1 MKKQILSI
9 LLLCC
14 MVLTLLPTYA
24 AATETENTEQFN
36 LKPADEYYYFYIEE
50 WGSYVR
56 FNYAGTVDAYVLNSR
71 SRGKT
76 GAAEEASENTQ
87 NTGTWFGHTYTHSLF
102 IARNTYLKGTSWDAL
117 NGQGL
122 IFGKTYESNGVKYTM
137 RAPTVGSNYRELE
150 EGWKVTPANNE
161 WDAMLN
167 KGTNIRNADYYSSWG
182 QDTTEYDNSYRAVRG
197 GKTKENRGAQIWG
210 MYESDETKAAGLYY
224 RPVLEVMNAEELGK
238 DGLKVVTLD
247 MNWGN
252 LLPSSVQRPKIIVRG
267 GTATFKAPTA
277 TGIKR
282 PRGNTGSY
290 FKWLG
295 DDGALYEPG
304 AEVPATVT
312 ELKAQWNVPEQF
324 SLEPGETYYFDLSK
338 KGLYTANQIRTGKVY
353 KNLPD
358 KTLHYVPFT
367 YAGTVDAYVLNGNA
381 EDVAT
386 AAAEASATTDPNA
399 QYGYTFKHSLFIADY
414 ILKNKVSWKELNK
427 KGWIFGKNYKSGNIS
442 YTMRAP
448 TVGSNYRALEEGRKV
463 TPANNEWDAIADKSG
478 GYIKNWVDVCAWGQD
493 SAGENRRNKALRGLR
508 ELRRWGNRSQGNS
521 SVVYGYRPVLEVKNA
536 ADLGRE
542 TLKVVTLQLEEAN
555 VGDKNSIKI
564 IVRSGQTFT
573 APSCEGLTVAE
584 GYDRASFRWKDSDGN
599 LYAPGGSVP
608 ATVTELKAQWGVT
621 EQFSLEPGGTYYFD
635 LSAVGGSHYQAFTYA
650 GTVGAYRTVKDSEN
664 KEHSGNDPHTLF
676 VSESITRWGVSWHTL
691 NGEGLIFGKTYESN
705 GVGYA
710 MRAPTGGNGA
720 RGNNEWDRILDKNE
734 TYIKGSFGR
743 GNWCQEQDR
752 LLNTLRG
759 ADGNG
764 VRAFREGMGS
774 HIFYNY
780 RPVLEVMNA
789 KALGQDSLKAVTL
802 QLNGGT
808 VDGKTQIQIIVKNG
822 ETFTAPVLDGIGK
835 PGDYTEGY
843 FQWLGNDGQLY
854 APGDSVPATVDTL
867 MAQFAPAITTDTLP
881 GGKVDEAYRQT
892 LTANGTTPIIWSI
905 ENGGLPAG
913 LSLNKD
919 TGEISGTPT
928 ADGTAKFT
936 VKAENRVG
944 SDMKEL
950 SITIDKAEPP
960 SHAHSYSDWI
970 ADGETGHYRI
980 CTDEYCTSADKG
992 RAAEA
997 HLYDDDADTIC
1008 DVCGYERTVTPPTH
1022 EHSYG
1027 DWIKD
1032 GTSHWHECTD
1042 DGCPEKPES
1051 VKDKA
1056 AHVYTDDADSTC
1068 DVCGY
1073 ERTVTP
1079 PVHEHTYS
1087 DWIADGETGHY
1098 RVCTD
1103 EYCTSAD
1110 KGWVTEAHI
1119 YDDDADTICNAC
1131 GYERTVT
1138 PPVHEHTYSNWSKDD
1153 TNHWHECTDDGCPE
1167 KPESVKNKAAH
1178 VYTDDTD
1185 TTCDVCGYKRTIT
1198 PPVHE
1203 HTYGDWSK
1211 DDTNHW
1217 RECTDDGC
1225 PERDESITDKAAHVY
1240 TDDADMTCDVCG
1252 YERTITPPSHEHNYS
1267 NWSRDDTSHWHECT
1281 DADCPDRNESIK
1293 DKAAHIYTVYTDDA
1307 DTTATEFS
1315 DGSDV
1320 AAAYVC
1326 DVCGYERIVTPPS
1339 HEHSYDN
1346 WSKDGTSHWHECTDD
1361 GCPEKPESVKDK
1373 AAHTYTDDADTTCDV
1388 CGYERTVTPPV
1399 HEHTYSDW
1407 TADGETG
1414 HYRVCT
1420 DEYCTSADKGRVTE
1434 THLYDDDADMIC
1446 NACGYERTA
1455 TPPSHEHSYG
1465 DWSKDDTNHWH
1476 ECTDNSCPDRDESI
1490 KDKAAHVYSVY
1501 TDNAAA
1507 TCNVCGYEHTGTPTV
1522 HEHTYSDWTA
1532 DGETGHYRICTD
1544 EYCTSA
1550 DKGRVAEVHLY
1561 DDDADMICNACGYDR
1576 TVTPPSHEHNYSN
1589 WSRDDTSHWH
1599 ECTDADC
1606 PDRNES
1612 IKDKAAH
1619 IYTVYTDDADT
1630 TATEFSDGSDV
1641 AAAYVCDVCGY
1652 ERIVTPPSH
1661 EHSYDNWSKDGTS
1674 HWHECTDA
1682 DCPDKDESIKD
1693 KAAHVYTVYTDN
1705 AAATCNIC
1713 GYEHT
1718 GTPPVHEHSYS
1729 DWTADG
1735 ETGHYRVCTDENCT
1749 SADKGRV
1756 TEAHVYTDDADTTAA
1771 EFSDGSD
1778 VAVAHIY
1785 TDDADMICHVCGYK
1799 RTGTPP
1805 APTEFTITSDS
1816 NGGYNPPATP

>member
-427 KGWIFGKNYKSGNIS
+427 KGWIFGKKYKSGNIS

-448 TVGSNYRALEEGRKV
+448 TVGSNYRALEEERKV

-542 TLKVVTLQLEEAN
+542 ALKVVTLQLEEAN

-608 ATVTELKAQWGVT
+608 ATVTELKAQWDVT

-759 ADGNG
+759 ADGND

-774 HIFYNY
+774 HTFYNY
-780 RPVLEVMNA
+780 RPVLEVINA
-789 KALGQDSLKAVTL
+789 KALGKDSLKEVTL

-822 ETFTAPVLDGIGK
+822 EAFTAPVLDGIGK

-854 APGDSVPATVDTL
+854 APGNSVPATVDTL

-960 SHAHSYSDWI
+960 VHEHTYSDWI
-970 ADGETGHYRI
+970 ADGETGHYRV

-997 HLYDDDADTIC
+997 HRYDDDADTIC

-1073 ERTVTP
+1073 ERTITP

-1339 HEHSYDN
+1339 HEHSY
-1346 WSKDGTSHWHECTDD
+1346 
-1361 GCPEKPESVKDK
+1361 
-1373 AAHTYTDDADTTCDV
+1373 
-1388 CGYERTVTPPV
+1388 
-1399 HEHTYSDW
+1399 
-1407 TADGETG
+1407 
-1414 HYRVCT
+1414 
-1420 DEYCTSADKGRVTE
+1420 
-1434 THLYDDDADMIC
+1434 
-1446 NACGYERTA
+1446 
-1455 TPPSHEHSYG
+1455 G

-1561 DDDADMICNACGYDR
+1561 DDDADTICNACGYDR

-1630 TATEFSDGSDV
+1630 TAAEFSDGSDV

-1718 GTPPVHEHSYS
+1718 GTPPVHEHTYS
-1729 DWTADG
+1729 DWIADG

>member
-427 KGWIFGKNYKSGNIS
+427 KGWIFGKKYKSGNIS

-448 TVGSNYRALEEGRKV
+448 TVGSNYRALEEERKV

-542 TLKVVTLQLEEAN
+542 ALKVVTLQLEEAN

-608 ATVTELKAQWGVT
+608 ATVTELKAQWDVT

-759 ADGNG
+759 ADGND

-774 HIFYNY
+774 HTFYNY
-780 RPVLEVMNA
+780 RPVLEVINA
-789 KALGQDSLKAVTL
+789 KALGKDSLKEVTL

-822 ETFTAPVLDGIGK
+822 EAFTAPVLDGIGK

-854 APGDSVPATVDTL
+854 APGNSVPATVDTL

-960 SHAHSYSDWI
+960 VHEHTYSDWI
-970 ADGETGHYRI
+970 ADGETGHYRV

-997 HLYDDDADTIC
+997 HRYDDDADTIC

-1073 ERTVTP
+1073 ERTITP

-1339 HEHSYDN
+1339 HEHSY
-1346 WSKDGTSHWHECTDD
+1346 
-1361 GCPEKPESVKDK
+1361 
-1373 AAHTYTDDADTTCDV
+1373 
-1388 CGYERTVTPPV
+1388 
-1399 HEHTYSDW
+1399 
-1407 TADGETG
+1407 
-1414 HYRVCT
+1414 
-1420 DEYCTSADKGRVTE
+1420 
-1434 THLYDDDADMIC
+1434 
-1446 NACGYERTA
+1446 
-1455 TPPSHEHSYG
+1455 G

-1630 TATEFSDGSDV
+1630 TAAEFSDGSDV

-1718 GTPPVHEHSYS
+1718 GTPPVHEHTYS
-1729 DWTADG
+1729 DWIADG

>member
-1 MKKQILSI
+1 MKKRILSI

-24 AATETENTEQFN
+24 AATETEDTEQFN
-36 LKPADEYYYFYIEE
+36 LEPGNAYYYFYIEE
-50 WGSYVR
+50 WKSYVR

-76 GAAEEASENTQ
+76 KAAEEASENTR
-87 NTGTWFGHTYTHSLF
+87 NTGTWYGNTYKHSLF
-102 IARNTYLKGTSWDAL
+102 IARGTYLTGESWDAL

-122 IFGKTYESNGVKYTM
+122 IFGKTYEINGVKYTM
-137 RAPTVGSNYRELE
+137 RAPTVGSNYGELE

-161 WDAMLN
+161 WDAIRD
-167 KGTNIRNADYYSSWG
+167 KGIDILYAGNYASWG
-182 QDTTEYDNSYRAVRG
+182 QDTAKHDSSFRAARG
-197 GKTKENRGAQIWG
+197 GGTMENHGPQIWS
-210 MYESDETKAAGLYY
+210 MYESDETEEKNLRY

-238 DGLKVVTLD
+238 DGLKVVALD
-247 MNWGN
+247 MNGGN
-252 LLPSSVQRPKIIVRG
+252 LLPSSVQYPKIIVRG
-267 GTATFKAPTA
+267 GTATFTAPTA

-282 PRGNTGSY
+282 PWRNTGSY

-295 DDGALYEPG
+295 DDGVLYEPG

-312 ELKAQWNVPEQF
+312 ELTAQWNVQEQF
-324 SLEPGETYYFDLSK
+324 SLEPGERYYFDLSK
-338 KGLYTANQIRTGKVY
+338 KGLYTASEIRRGKVY
-353 KNLPD
+353 KDLPD
-358 KTLHYVPFT
+358 RTLHYVPFT
-367 YAGTVDAYVLNGNA
+367 YAGAVDAYVLNSNA
-381 EDVAT
+381 ANVA
-386 AAAEASATTDPNA
+386 ASAAEASATTDPNA
-399 QYGYTFKHSLFIADY
+399 QYGYTYKHSLFIADY
-414 ILKNKVSWKELNK
+414 ILKNEVSWKGLNMNK
-427 KGWIFGKNYKSGNIS
+427 RGWIFGKRYTSNGIL

-448 TVGSNYRALEEGRKV
+448 TMGSSYDEEDGV
-463 TPANNEWDAIADKSG
+463 MPENNEWDAIADKNS
-478 GYIKNWVDVCAWGQD
+478 GYIKNWANVYAWGQD
-493 SAGENRRNKALRGLR
+493 SDGKYRLNKAVRGLR
-508 ELRRWGNRSQGNS
+508 KLRGWWNRSQGTS
-521 SVVYGYRPVLEVKNA
+521 TRVYGYRPVLEVKNA
-536 ADLGRE
+536 DDLGPE
-542 TLKVVTLQLEEAN
+542 ALKVVTLQLEEAS
-555 VGDKNSIKI
+555 VGGKNSIKI
-564 IVRSGQTFT
+564 IVLNGQSFT

-599 LYAPGGSVP
+599 LYAPGDSVP
-608 ATVTELKAQWGVT
+608 ATVTELKAQWSVT

-635 LSAVGGSHYQAFTYA
+635 LSAAGGSHYQAFTYV

-664 KEHSGNDPHTLF
+664 NEHSGNDPHTLF
-676 VSESITRWGVSWHTL
+676 VSESITRWRVPWHAL
-691 NGEGLIFGKTYESN
+691 NGEGLIFGKAYESN

-710 MRAPTGGNGA
+710 MRAPTGGNGG

-734 TYIKGSFGR
+734 TYIKGGFGW
-743 GNWCQEQDR
+743 GNWCQDKR
-752 LLNTLRG
+752 DKSGLSYTLRG
-759 ADGNG
+759 DDGKG
-764 VRAFREGMGS
+764 VRAFDYAIGS
-774 HIFYNY
+774 HSFYNY

-789 KALGQDSLKAVTL
+789 KALGQDGLKAVTL

-808 VDGKTQIQIIVKNG
+808 VDGKMQIQIIVKG
-822 ETFTAPVLDGIGK
+822 GAAFTAPVLDGIGK
-835 PGDYTEGY
+835 PGDYAEGY

-867 MAQFAPAITTDTLP
+867 TAQFAPSITTDTLP
-881 GGKVDEAYRQT
+881 GGKVDEAYSQT
-892 LTANGTTPIIWSI
+892 LIANGTTPIIWSV

-936 VKAENRVG
+936 VKAENCAG

-960 SHAHSYSDWI
+960 SHEHSYGDWI
-970 ADGETGHYRI
+970 ADGETGHYRV

-997 HLYDDDADTIC
+997 HLYDDDADT
-1008 DVCGYERTVTPPTH
+1008 T
-1022 EHSYG
+1022 
-1027 DWIKD
+1027 
-1032 GTSHWHECTD
+1032 
-1042 DGCPEKPES
+1042 
-1051 VKDKA
+1051 
-1056 AHVYTDDADSTC
+1056 
-1068 DVCGY
+1068 
-1073 ERTVTP
+1073 
-1079 PVHEHTYS
+1079 
-1087 DWIADGETGHY
+1087 
-1098 RVCTD
+1098 
-1103 EYCTSAD
+1103 
-1110 KGWVTEAHI
+1110 
-1119 YDDDADTICNAC
+1119 CNAC
-1131 GYERTVT
+1131 GYDRT
-1138 PPVHEHTYSNWSKDD
+1138 
-1153 TNHWHECTDDGCPE
+1153 G
-1167 KPESVKNKAAH
+1167 
-1178 VYTDDTD
+1178 
-1185 TTCDVCGYKRTIT
+1185 
-1198 PPVHE
+1198 
-1203 HTYGDWSK
+1203 
-1211 DDTNHW
+1211 
-1217 RECTDDGC
+1217 
-1225 PERDESITDKAAHVY
+1225 
-1240 TDDADMTCDVCG
+1240 
-1252 YERTITPPSHEHNYS
+1252 TPPSHEHNYG
-1267 NWSRDDTSHWHECT
+1267 NWNRDDTSHWHECE

-1293 DKAAHIYTVYTDDA
+1293 DKAAHIYTVYTVYTDDA
-1307 DTTATEFS
+1307 DTTAAEFS

-1619 IYTVYTDDADT
+1619 IYTVYTVYTDDADT
-1630 TATEFSDGSDV
+1630 TAAEFSDGSDV

-1735 ETGHYRVCTDENCT
+1735 ETGHYRICTDENCT

>member
-1 MKKQILSI
+1 MKKRILSI

-24 AATETENTEQFN
+24 AATETEDKEQFN
-36 LKPADEYYYFYIEE
+36 LEPGKGYYYFYIEE
-50 WGSYVR
+50 WKSYVR
-56 FNYAGTVDAYVLNSR
+56 FNYAGTVDTYVLNSR
-71 SRGKT
+71 SKGDTR
-76 GAAEEASENTQ
+76 AAEEASENTQ

-102 IARNTYLKGTSWDAL
+102 IARGTYLTGESWDAL

-122 IFGKTYESNGVKYTM
+122 IFGKTYEINGVKYTM
-137 RAPTVGSNYRELE
+137 RAPTVGSNYGELE

-161 WDAMLN
+161 WDAILN
-167 KGTNIRNADYYSSWG
+167 KGVAIQYASNYSSWG
-182 QDTTEYDNSYRAVRG
+182 QDTTEHDSGYRAARG
-197 GKTKENRGAQIWG
+197 GRTKTKENHGAQIWG
-210 MYESDETKAAGLYY
+210 MYESGETEAAELRY

-238 DGLKVVTLD
+238 DGLKVVALD
-247 MNWGN
+247 MNGGN
-252 LLPSSVQRPKIIVRG
+252 LLPSSVQYPKIIVRG
-267 GTATFKAPTA
+267 GTATFTAPTA

-282 PRGNTGSY
+282 PWRNTGSY

-295 DDGALYEPG
+295 DDGVLYEPG

-312 ELKAQWNVPEQF
+312 ELTAQWNVPEQF

-338 KGLYTANQIRTGKVY
+338 KGLYTASEIRRGKVY
-353 KNLPD
+353 KDLPD

-367 YAGTVDAYVLNGNA
+367 YAGTVDAYVLNSNA
-381 EDVAT
+381 ANVAV
-386 AAAEASATTDPNA
+386 AAAEASATTDSNA

-414 ILKNKVSWKELNK
+414 ILKNNVSWKELNK
-427 KGWIFGKNYKSGNIS
+427 RGWIFGKNYKSGNIS
-442 YTMRAP
+442 YTLRAP
-448 TVGSNYRALEEGRKV
+448 TVGSGRSAENVV
-463 TPANNEWDAIADKSG
+463 TPANNEWDAIADKDS
-478 GYIKNWVDVCAWGQD
+478 GYIENWVDVFAWGQD
-493 SAGENRRNKALRGLR
+493 SAGKKRLDKAVRGLR
-508 ELRRWGNRSQGNS
+508 KLRGWWNRSQGTRTR
-521 SVVYGYRPVLEVKNA
+521 VYGYRPVLEVKNA
-536 ADLGRE
+536 ADLGLE
-542 TLKVVTLQLEEAN
+542 ALKVVTLQLEEAN
-555 VGDKNSIKI
+555 VGGKNSIKI

-599 LYAPGGSVP
+599 LYAPGDSVP
-608 ATVTELKAQWGVT
+608 ATVTELKAQWSVT

-635 LSAVGGSHYQAFTYA
+635 LSAAGGSHYQAFTYV

-664 KEHSGNDPHTLF
+664 NEHSGNDPHTLF
-676 VSESITRWGVSWHTL
+676 VSESITKGRVSWHTL
-691 NGEGLIFGKTYESN
+691 NGEGLIFGKAYASS
-705 GVGYA
+705 GVEYA
-710 MRAPTGGNGA
+710 MRAPAGGNGGG
-720 RGNNEWDRILDKNE
+720 GNNEWDRILDKDE
-734 TYIKGSFGR
+734 SYIKGSFGW
-743 GNWCQEQDR
+743 GNWCQDR
-752 LLNTLRG
+752 LDVFGHSYTLRG
-759 ADGNG
+759 YDGKG
-764 VRAFREGMGS
+764 VRAFDDGMGS
-774 HIFYNY
+774 HSFYNY

-789 KALGQDSLKAVTL
+789 KALGQDGLKAVTL

-808 VDGKTQIQIIVKNG
+808 VDGKMQIQIIVKG
-822 ETFTAPVLDGIGK
+822 GAAFTAPVLDGIGK
-835 PGDYTEGY
+835 PGDYAEGY

-867 MAQFAPAITTDTLP
+867 TAQFAPSITTDTLP
-881 GGKVDEAYRQT
+881 GGKVDEAYSQT
-892 LTANGTTPIIWSI
+892 LIANGTTPIIWSV

-936 VKAENRVG
+936 VKAENCAG

-960 SHAHSYSDWI
+960 SHEHSYGDWI
-970 ADGETGHYRI
+970 ADGETGHYRV

-1022 EHSYG
+1022 EHSY
-1027 DWIKD
+1027 DNWSKD

-1110 KGWVTEAHI
+1110 KGRVAEAHL
-1119 YDDDADTICNAC
+1119 YDDDADMICNAC
-1131 GYERTVT
+1131 GYDRTV
-1138 PPVHEHTYSNWSKDD
+1138 
-1153 TNHWHECTDDGCPE
+1153 
-1167 KPESVKNKAAH
+1167 
-1178 VYTDDTD
+1178 
-1185 TTCDVCGYKRTIT
+1185 
-1198 PPVHE
+1198 
-1203 HTYGDWSK
+1203 
-1211 DDTNHW
+1211 
-1217 RECTDDGC
+1217 
-1225 PERDESITDKAAHVY
+1225 
-1240 TDDADMTCDVCG
+1240 
-1252 YERTITPPSHEHNYS
+1252 TPPSHEHNYG

-1293 DKAAHIYTVYTDDA
+1293 DKAAHIYTVYT
-1307 DTTATEFS
+1307 
-1315 DGSDV
+1315 
-1320 AAAYVC
+1320 
-1326 DVCGYERIVTPPS
+1326 
-1339 HEHSYDN
+1339 
-1346 WSKDGTSHWHECTDD
+1346 
-1361 GCPEKPESVKDK
+1361 
-1373 AAHTYTDDADTTCDV
+1373 
-1388 CGYERTVTPPV
+1388 
-1399 HEHTYSDW
+1399 
-1407 TADGETG
+1407 
-1414 HYRVCT
+1414 
-1420 DEYCTSADKGRVTE
+1420 
-1434 THLYDDDADMIC
+1434 
-1446 NACGYERTA
+1446 
-1455 TPPSHEHSYG
+1455 
-1465 DWSKDDTNHWH
+1465 
-1476 ECTDNSCPDRDESI
+1476 
-1490 KDKAAHVYSVY
+1490 
-1501 TDNAAA
+1501 
-1507 TCNVCGYEHTGTPTV
+1507 
-1522 HEHTYSDWTA
+1522 
-1532 DGETGHYRICTD
+1532 
-1544 EYCTSA
+1544 
-1550 DKGRVAEVHLY
+1550 
-1561 DDDADMICNACGYDR
+1561 
-1576 TVTPPSHEHNYSN
+1576 
-1589 WSRDDTSHWH
+1589 
-1599 ECTDADC
+1599 
-1606 PDRNES
+1606 
-1612 IKDKAAH
+1612 
-1619 IYTVYTDDADT
+1619 VYTDDADT
-1630 TATEFSDGSDV
+1630 TAAEFSDGSDA

>member
-1 MKKQILSI
+1 
-9 LLLCC
+9 
-14 MVLTLLPTYA
+14 
-24 AATETENTEQFN
+24 
-36 LKPADEYYYFYIEE
+36 
-50 WGSYVR
+50 
-56 FNYAGTVDAYVLNSR
+56 
-71 SRGKT
+71 
-76 GAAEEASENTQ
+76 
-87 NTGTWFGHTYTHSLF
+87 
-102 IARNTYLKGTSWDAL
+102 
-117 NGQGL
+117 
-122 IFGKTYESNGVKYTM
+122 M

-493 SAGENRRNKALRGLR
+493 SAGENRRDKAVRGLR
-508 ELRRWGNRSQGNS
+508 KLRGWWNRSQGTRTR
-521 SVVYGYRPVLEVKNA
+521 VYGYRPVLEVKNA
-536 ADLGRE
+536 ADLGLE
-542 TLKVVTLQLEEAN
+542 ALKVVTLQLEEAN
-555 VGDKNSIKI
+555 VGGKNSIKI

-599 LYAPGGSVP
+599 LYAPGDSVP
-608 ATVTELKAQWGVT
+608 ATVTELKAQWSVT

-635 LSAVGGSHYQAFTYA
+635 LSAAGGSHYQAFTYV

-664 KEHSGNDPHTLF
+664 NEHSGNDPHTLF
-676 VSESITRWGVSWHTL
+676 VSESITKGRVSWHTL
-691 NGEGLIFGKTYESN
+691 NGEGLIFGKAYASS
-705 GVGYA
+705 GVEYA
-710 MRAPTGGNGA
+710 MRAPAGGNGGG
-720 RGNNEWDRILDKNE
+720 GNNEWDRILDKDE
-734 TYIKGSFGR
+734 SYIKGSFGW
-743 GNWCQEQDR
+743 GNWCQDR
-752 LLNTLRG
+752 LDVFGHSYTLRG
-759 ADGNG
+759 YDGKG
-764 VRAFREGMGS
+764 ARTFDDGMGS
-774 HIFYNY
+774 HSFYNY

-822 ETFTAPVLDGIGK
+822 EAFTAPVLDGIGK
-835 PGDYTEGY
+835 PEDYTEGY

-854 APGDSVPATVDTL
+854 APGNSVPATVDTL
-867 MAQFAPAITTDTLP
+867 TAQFAPAITTSTLP
-881 GGKVDEAYRQT
+881 GGKVDVAYRQT

-944 SDMKEL
+944 SDTKEL

-960 SHAHSYSDWI
+960 
-970 ADGETGHYRI
+970 
-980 CTDEYCTSADKG
+980 
-992 RAAEA
+992 
-997 HLYDDDADTIC
+997 
-1008 DVCGYERTVTPPTH
+1008 
-1022 EHSYG
+1022 
-1027 DWIKD
+1027 
-1032 GTSHWHECTD
+1032 
-1042 DGCPEKPES
+1042 
-1051 VKDKA
+1051 
-1056 AHVYTDDADSTC
+1056 
-1068 DVCGY
+1068 
-1073 ERTVTP
+1073 
-1079 PVHEHTYS
+1079 VHEHTYS
-1087 DWIADGETGHY
+1087 GWIADGETGHY

-1110 KGWVTEAHI
+1110 KG
-1119 YDDDADTICNAC
+1119 
-1131 GYERTVT
+1131 
-1138 PPVHEHTYSNWSKDD
+1138 
-1153 TNHWHECTDDGCPE
+1153 
-1167 KPESVKNKAAH
+1167 
-1178 VYTDDTD
+1178 
-1185 TTCDVCGYKRTIT
+1185 
-1198 PPVHE
+1198 
-1203 HTYGDWSK
+1203 
-1211 DDTNHW
+1211 
-1217 RECTDDGC
+1217 
-1225 PERDESITDKAAHVY
+1225 
-1240 TDDADMTCDVCG
+1240 
-1252 YERTITPPSHEHNYS
+1252 
-1267 NWSRDDTSHWHECT
+1267 
-1281 DADCPDRNESIK
+1281 
-1293 DKAAHIYTVYTDDA
+1293 
-1307 DTTATEFS
+1307 
-1315 DGSDV
+1315 
-1320 AAAYVC
+1320 
-1326 DVCGYERIVTPPS
+1326 
-1339 HEHSYDN
+1339 
-1346 WSKDGTSHWHECTDD
+1346 
-1361 GCPEKPESVKDK
+1361 
-1373 AAHTYTDDADTTCDV
+1373 
-1388 CGYERTVTPPV
+1388 
-1399 HEHTYSDW
+1399 
-1407 TADGETG
+1407 
-1414 HYRVCT
+1414 
-1420 DEYCTSADKGRVTE
+1420 
-1434 THLYDDDADMIC
+1434 
-1446 NACGYERTA
+1446 
-1455 TPPSHEHSYG
+1455 
-1465 DWSKDDTNHWH
+1465 
-1476 ECTDNSCPDRDESI
+1476 
-1490 KDKAAHVYSVY
+1490 
-1501 TDNAAA
+1501 
-1507 TCNVCGYEHTGTPTV
+1507 
-1522 HEHTYSDWTA
+1522 
-1532 DGETGHYRICTD
+1532 
-1544 EYCTSA
+1544 
-1550 DKGRVAEVHLY
+1550 RVAEAHLY

-1630 TATEFSDGSDV
+1630 TAAEFSDGSDV

-1718 GTPPVHEHSYS
+1718 GTPPVHEHTYS

>member
-542 TLKVVTLQLEEAN
+542 ALKVVTLQLEEAN

-944 SDMKEL
+944 SDTKEL

-960 SHAHSYSDWI
+960 VHEHTYSDWI
-970 ADGETGHYRI
+970 ADGETGHYRV

-1008 DVCGYERTVTPPTH
+1008 DVCGYERTVTPPVHEHTYSNWTADGETGHYRICTDEYCTSADKGRVAEAHLYDDDADMICNACGYDRTVTPPSHEHNYGNWSRDDTSHWHECTDADCPERNESIKDKAAHIYTVYTDDADTTAAEFSDGSDVAAAYVCDVCGYERIVTPPSH
-1022 EHSYG
+1022 EHSYD
-1027 DWIKD
+1027 DWSKD

-1079 PVHEHTYS
+1079 PVHEHTY
-1087 DWIADGETGHY
+1087 
-1098 RVCTD
+1098 
-1103 EYCTSAD
+1103 
-1110 KGWVTEAHI
+1110 
-1119 YDDDADTICNAC
+1119 N
-1131 GYERTVT
+1131 
-1138 PPVHEHTYSNWSKDD
+1138 
-1153 TNHWHECTDDGCPE
+1153 
-1167 KPESVKNKAAH
+1167 
-1178 VYTDDTD
+1178 
-1185 TTCDVCGYKRTIT
+1185 
-1198 PPVHE
+1198 
-1203 HTYGDWSK
+1203 
-1211 DDTNHW
+1211 
-1217 RECTDDGC
+1217 
-1225 PERDESITDKAAHVY
+1225 
-1240 TDDADMTCDVCG
+1240 
-1252 YERTITPPSHEHNYS
+1252 
-1267 NWSRDDTSHWHECT
+1267 
-1281 DADCPDRNESIK
+1281 
-1293 DKAAHIYTVYTDDA
+1293 
-1307 DTTATEFS
+1307 
-1315 DGSDV
+1315 
-1320 AAAYVC
+1320 
-1326 DVCGYERIVTPPS
+1326 
-1339 HEHSYDN
+1339 
-1346 WSKDGTSHWHECTDD
+1346 
-1361 GCPEKPESVKDK
+1361 
-1373 AAHTYTDDADTTCDV
+1373 
-1388 CGYERTVTPPV
+1388 
-1399 HEHTYSDW
+1399 DW

-1420 DEYCTSADKGRVTE
+1420 DEYCTSADKGRAAE
-1434 THLYDDDADMIC
+1434 AHLYDDDADMIC

-1507 TCNVCGYEHTGTPTV
+1507 TCNVCGYEHTGTPPV
-1522 HEHTYSDWTA
+1522 HEHTYSDWIA
-1532 DGETGHYRICTD
+1532 DGETGHYRVCTG
-1544 EYCTSA
+1544 ENCTSV
-1550 DKGRVAEVHLY
+1550 DKGRVAEAHLY

-1576 TVTPPSHEHNYSN
+1576 TVTPPSHEHNYGN

-1606 PDRNES
+1606 PERNES

-1630 TATEFSDGSDV
+1630 TAAEFSDGSDV

-1718 GTPPVHEHSYS
+1718 GTPPVHEHTYS

-1785 TDDADMICHVCGYK
+1785 TDDADMSCHVCGYK

>member
-1 MKKQILSI
+1 MKKRILSI

-24 AATETENTEQFN
+24 AATETEDKEQFN
-36 LKPADEYYYFYIEE
+36 LEPGKGYYYFYIEE
-50 WGSYVR
+50 WKSYVR
-56 FNYAGTVDAYVLNSR
+56 FNYAGTVDTYVLNSR
-71 SRGKT
+71 SKGDTR
-76 GAAEEASENTQ
+76 AAEEASENTQ

-102 IARNTYLKGTSWDAL
+102 IARGTYLTGESWDAL

-122 IFGKTYESNGVKYTM
+122 IFGKTYEINGVKYTM
-137 RAPTVGSNYRELE
+137 RAPTVGSNYGELE

-161 WDAMLN
+161 WDAILN
-167 KGTNIRNADYYSSWG
+167 KGVAIQYASNYSSWG
-182 QDTTEYDNSYRAVRG
+182 QDTTEHDSGYRAARG
-197 GKTKENRGAQIWG
+197 GRTKTKENHGAQIWG
-210 MYESDETKAAGLYY
+210 MYESGETEAAELRY

-238 DGLKVVTLD
+238 DGLKVVALD
-247 MNWGN
+247 MNGGN
-252 LLPSSVQRPKIIVRG
+252 LLPSSVQYPKIIVRG
-267 GTATFKAPTA
+267 GTATFTAPTA

-282 PRGNTGSY
+282 PWRNTGSY

-295 DDGALYEPG
+295 DDGVLYEPG

-312 ELKAQWNVPEQF
+312 ELTAQWNVPEQF

-338 KGLYTANQIRTGKVY
+338 KGLYTASEIRRGKVY
-353 KNLPD
+353 KDLPD

-367 YAGTVDAYVLNGNA
+367 YAGTVDAYVLNSNA
-381 EDVAT
+381 ANVAV
-386 AAAEASATTDPNA
+386 AAAEASATTDSNA

-414 ILKNKVSWKELNK
+414 ILKNNVSWKELNK
-427 KGWIFGKNYKSGNIS
+427 RGWIFGKNYKSGNIS
-442 YTMRAP
+442 YTLRAP
-448 TVGSNYRALEEGRKV
+448 TVGSGRSAENVV
-463 TPANNEWDAIADKSG
+463 TPANNEWDAIADKDS
-478 GYIKNWVDVCAWGQD
+478 GYIENWVDVFAWGQD
-493 SAGENRRNKALRGLR
+493 SAGKKRLDKAVRGLR
-508 ELRRWGNRSQGNS
+508 KLRGWWNRSQGTRTR
-521 SVVYGYRPVLEVKNA
+521 VYGYRPVLEVKNA
-536 ADLGRE
+536 ADLGLE
-542 TLKVVTLQLEEAN
+542 ALKVVTLQLEEAN
-555 VGDKNSIKI
+555 VGGKNSIKI

-599 LYAPGGSVP
+599 LYAPGDSVP
-608 ATVTELKAQWGVT
+608 ATVTELKAQWSVT

-635 LSAVGGSHYQAFTYA
+635 LSAAGGSHYQAFTYV

-664 KEHSGNDPHTLF
+664 NEHSGNDPHTLF
-676 VSESITRWGVSWHTL
+676 VSESITKGRVSWHTL
-691 NGEGLIFGKTYESN
+691 NGEGLIFGKAYASS
-705 GVGYA
+705 GVEYA
-710 MRAPTGGNGA
+710 MRAPAGGNGGG
-720 RGNNEWDRILDKNE
+720 GNNEWDRILDKDE
-734 TYIKGSFGR
+734 SYIKGSFGW
-743 GNWCQEQDR
+743 GNWCQDR
-752 LLNTLRG
+752 LDVFGHSYTLRG
-759 ADGNG
+759 YDGKG
-764 VRAFREGMGS
+764 VRAFDDGMGS
-774 HIFYNY
+774 HSFYNY

-789 KALGQDSLKAVTL
+789 KALGQDGLKAVTL

-808 VDGKTQIQIIVKNG
+808 VDGKMQIQIIVKG
-822 ETFTAPVLDGIGK
+822 GAAFTAPVLDGIGK
-835 PGDYTEGY
+835 PGDYAEGY

-867 MAQFAPAITTDTLP
+867 TAQFAPSITTDTLP
-881 GGKVDEAYRQT
+881 GGKVDEAYSQT
-892 LTANGTTPIIWSI
+892 LIANGTTPIIWSV

-936 VKAENRVG
+936 VKAENCAG

-960 SHAHSYSDWI
+960 SHEHSYGDWI
-970 ADGETGHYRI
+970 ADGETGHYRV

-1022 EHSYG
+1022 EHSY
-1027 DWIKD
+1027 DNWSKD

-1110 KGWVTEAHI
+1110 KG
-1119 YDDDADTICNAC
+1119 
-1131 GYERTVT
+1131 
-1138 PPVHEHTYSNWSKDD
+1138 
-1153 TNHWHECTDDGCPE
+1153 
-1167 KPESVKNKAAH
+1167 
-1178 VYTDDTD
+1178 
-1185 TTCDVCGYKRTIT
+1185 
-1198 PPVHE
+1198 
-1203 HTYGDWSK
+1203 
-1211 DDTNHW
+1211 
-1217 RECTDDGC
+1217 
-1225 PERDESITDKAAHVY
+1225 
-1240 TDDADMTCDVCG
+1240 
-1252 YERTITPPSHEHNYS
+1252 
-1267 NWSRDDTSHWHECT
+1267 
-1281 DADCPDRNESIK
+1281 
-1293 DKAAHIYTVYTDDA
+1293 
-1307 DTTATEFS
+1307 
-1315 DGSDV
+1315 
-1320 AAAYVC
+1320 
-1326 DVCGYERIVTPPS
+1326 
-1339 HEHSYDN
+1339 
-1346 WSKDGTSHWHECTDD
+1346 
-1361 GCPEKPESVKDK
+1361 
-1373 AAHTYTDDADTTCDV
+1373 
-1388 CGYERTVTPPV
+1388 
-1399 HEHTYSDW
+1399 
-1407 TADGETG
+1407 
-1414 HYRVCT
+1414 
-1420 DEYCTSADKGRVTE
+1420 
-1434 THLYDDDADMIC
+1434 
-1446 NACGYERTA
+1446 
-1455 TPPSHEHSYG
+1455 
-1465 DWSKDDTNHWH
+1465 
-1476 ECTDNSCPDRDESI
+1476 
-1490 KDKAAHVYSVY
+1490 
-1501 TDNAAA
+1501 
-1507 TCNVCGYEHTGTPTV
+1507 
-1522 HEHTYSDWTA
+1522 
-1532 DGETGHYRICTD
+1532 
-1544 EYCTSA
+1544 
-1550 DKGRVAEVHLY
+1550 RVAEAHLY

-1756 TEAHVYTDDADTTAA
+1756 TEAHVYTDDAD
-1771 EFSDGSD
+1771 
-1778 VAVAHIY
+1778 
-1785 TDDADMICHVCGYK
+1785 MICHVCGYK

>member
-1 MKKQILSI
+1 MKKRIKKRILSI

-14 MVLTLLPTYA
+14 MVLTLLPMYA

-478 GYIKNWVDVCAWGQD
+478 GYIKNWVNVCAWGQD

-542 TLKVVTLQLEEAN
+542 ALKVVTLQLEEAN

-944 SDMKEL
+944 SDTKEL
-950 SITIDKAEPP
+950 SITIDKAE
-960 SHAHSYSDWI
+960 
-970 ADGETGHYRI
+970 
-980 CTDEYCTSADKG
+980 
-992 RAAEA
+992 
-997 HLYDDDADTIC
+997 
-1008 DVCGYERTVTPPTH
+1008 
-1022 EHSYG
+1022 
-1027 DWIKD
+1027 
-1032 GTSHWHECTD
+1032 
-1042 DGCPEKPES
+1042 
-1051 VKDKA
+1051 
-1056 AHVYTDDADSTC
+1056 
-1068 DVCGY
+1068 
-1073 ERTVTP
+1073 P

-1110 KGWVTEAHI
+1110 KGRVAEAHL
-1119 YDDDADTICNAC
+1119 YDDDADTICDVC
-1131 GYERTVT
+1131 GYEHTVT
-1138 PPVHEHTYSNWSKDD
+1138 PPVHEHTYSDWIADGE
-1153 TNHWHECTDDGCPE
+1153 TGHYRVCTGENCT
-1167 KPESVKNKAAH
+1167 SVDKGRVAEAH
-1178 VYTDDTD
+1178 LYD
-1185 TTCDVCGYKRTIT
+1185 
-1198 PPVHE
+1198 
-1203 HTYGDWSK
+1203 
-1211 DDTNHW
+1211 
-1217 RECTDDGC
+1217 
-1225 PERDESITDKAAHVY
+1225 
-1240 TDDADMTCDVCG
+1240 DDADMICNACG
-1252 YERTITPPSHEHNYS
+1252 YDRTVTPPSHEHNYG

-1307 DTTATEFS
+1307 DTTA
-1315 DGSDV
+1315 
-1320 AAAYVC
+1320 A
-1326 DVCGYERIVTPPS
+1326 
-1339 HEHSYDN
+1339 
-1346 WSKDGTSHWHECTDD
+1346 
-1361 GCPEKPESVKDK
+1361 
-1373 AAHTYTDDADTTCDV
+1373 
-1388 CGYERTVTPPV
+1388 
-1399 HEHTYSDW
+1399 
-1407 TADGETG
+1407 
-1414 HYRVCT
+1414 
-1420 DEYCTSADKGRVTE
+1420 
-1434 THLYDDDADMIC
+1434 
-1446 NACGYERTA
+1446 
-1455 TPPSHEHSYG
+1455 
-1465 DWSKDDTNHWH
+1465 
-1476 ECTDNSCPDRDESI
+1476 
-1490 KDKAAHVYSVY
+1490 
-1501 TDNAAA
+1501 
-1507 TCNVCGYEHTGTPTV
+1507 
-1522 HEHTYSDWTA
+1522 
-1532 DGETGHYRICTD
+1532 
-1544 EYCTSA
+1544 
-1550 DKGRVAEVHLY
+1550 
-1561 DDDADMICNACGYDR
+1561 
-1576 TVTPPSHEHNYSN
+1576 
-1589 WSRDDTSHWH
+1589 
-1599 ECTDADC
+1599 
-1606 PDRNES
+1606 
-1612 IKDKAAH
+1612 
-1619 IYTVYTDDADT
+1619 
-1630 TATEFSDGSDV
+1630 EFSDGSDV

-1693 KAAHVYTVYTDN
+1693 KAAHVYSVYTDN

-1718 GTPPVHEHSYS
+1718 GTPPVHEHTYS

-1778 VAVAHIY
+1778 IAVAHIY
-1785 TDDADMICHVCGYK
+1785 TDDADMSCHVCGYK

>member
-1 MKKQILSI
+1 MKKRILSI

-24 AATETENTEQFN
+24 AATETEDKEQFN
-36 LKPADEYYYFYIEE
+36 LEPGKGYYYFYIEE
-50 WGSYVR
+50 WKSYVR
-56 FNYAGTVDAYVLNSR
+56 FNYAGTVDTYVLNSR
-71 SRGKT
+71 SKGDTR
-76 GAAEEASENTQ
+76 AAEEASENTQ

-102 IARNTYLKGTSWDAL
+102 IARGTYLTGESWDAL

-122 IFGKTYESNGVKYTM
+122 IFGKTYEINGVKYTM
-137 RAPTVGSNYRELE
+137 RAPTVGSNYGELE

-161 WDAMLN
+161 WDAILN
-167 KGTNIRNADYYSSWG
+167 KGVAIQYASNYSSWG
-182 QDTTEYDNSYRAVRG
+182 QDTTEHDSGYRAARG
-197 GKTKENRGAQIWG
+197 GRTKTKENHGAQIWG
-210 MYESDETKAAGLYY
+210 MYESGETEAAELRY

-238 DGLKVVTLD
+238 DGLKVVALD
-247 MNWGN
+247 MNGGN
-252 LLPSSVQRPKIIVRG
+252 LLPSSVQYPKIIVRG
-267 GTATFKAPTA
+267 GTATFTAPTA

-282 PRGNTGSY
+282 PWRNTGSY

-295 DDGALYEPG
+295 DDGVLYEPG

-312 ELKAQWNVPEQF
+312 ELTAQWNVPEQF

-338 KGLYTANQIRTGKVY
+338 KGLYTASEIRRGKVY
-353 KNLPD
+353 KDLPD

-367 YAGTVDAYVLNGNA
+367 YAGTVDAYVLNSNA
-381 EDVAT
+381 ANVAV
-386 AAAEASATTDPNA
+386 AAAEASATTDSNA

-414 ILKNKVSWKELNK
+414 ILKNNVSWKELNK
-427 KGWIFGKNYKSGNIS
+427 RGWIFGKNYKSGNIS
-442 YTMRAP
+442 YTLRAP
-448 TVGSNYRALEEGRKV
+448 TVGSGRSAENVV
-463 TPANNEWDAIADKSG
+463 TPANNEWDAIADKDS
-478 GYIKNWVDVCAWGQD
+478 GYIENWVDVFAWGQD
-493 SAGENRRNKALRGLR
+493 SAGKKRLDKAVRGLR
-508 ELRRWGNRSQGNS
+508 KLRGWWNRSQGTRTR
-521 SVVYGYRPVLEVKNA
+521 VYGYRPVLEVKNA
-536 ADLGRE
+536 ADLGLE
-542 TLKVVTLQLEEAN
+542 ALKVVTLQLEEAN
-555 VGDKNSIKI
+555 VGGKNSIKI

-599 LYAPGGSVP
+599 LYAPGDSVP
-608 ATVTELKAQWGVT
+608 ATVTELKAQWSVT

-635 LSAVGGSHYQAFTYA
+635 LSAAGGSHYQAFTYV

-664 KEHSGNDPHTLF
+664 NEHSGNDPHTLF
-676 VSESITRWGVSWHTL
+676 VSESITKGRVSWHTL
-691 NGEGLIFGKTYESN
+691 NGEGLIFGKAYASS
-705 GVGYA
+705 GVEYA
-710 MRAPTGGNGA
+710 MRAPAGGNGGG
-720 RGNNEWDRILDKNE
+720 GNNEWDRILDKDE
-734 TYIKGSFGR
+734 SYIKGSFGW
-743 GNWCQEQDR
+743 GNWCQDR
-752 LLNTLRG
+752 LDVFGHSYTLRG
-759 ADGNG
+759 YDGKG
-764 VRAFREGMGS
+764 VRAFDDGMGS
-774 HIFYNY
+774 HSFYNY

-789 KALGQDSLKAVTL
+789 KALGQDGLKAVTL

-808 VDGKTQIQIIVKNG
+808 VDGKMQIQIIVKG
-822 ETFTAPVLDGIGK
+822 GAAFTAPVLDGIGK
-835 PGDYTEGY
+835 PGDYAEGY

-867 MAQFAPAITTDTLP
+867 TAQFAPSITTDTLP
-881 GGKVDEAYRQT
+881 GGKVDEAYSQT
-892 LTANGTTPIIWSI
+892 LIANGTTPIIWSV

-936 VKAENRVG
+936 VKAENCAG

-960 SHAHSYSDWI
+960 SHEHSYGDWI
-970 ADGETGHYRI
+970 ADGETGHYRV

-1022 EHSYG
+1022 EHSY
-1027 DWIKD
+1027 DNWSKD

-1110 KGWVTEAHI
+1110 KG
-1119 YDDDADTICNAC
+1119 
-1131 GYERTVT
+1131 
-1138 PPVHEHTYSNWSKDD
+1138 
-1153 TNHWHECTDDGCPE
+1153 
-1167 KPESVKNKAAH
+1167 
-1178 VYTDDTD
+1178 
-1185 TTCDVCGYKRTIT
+1185 
-1198 PPVHE
+1198 
-1203 HTYGDWSK
+1203 
-1211 DDTNHW
+1211 
-1217 RECTDDGC
+1217 
-1225 PERDESITDKAAHVY
+1225 
-1240 TDDADMTCDVCG
+1240 
-1252 YERTITPPSHEHNYS
+1252 
-1267 NWSRDDTSHWHECT
+1267 
-1281 DADCPDRNESIK
+1281 
-1293 DKAAHIYTVYTDDA
+1293 
-1307 DTTATEFS
+1307 
-1315 DGSDV
+1315 
-1320 AAAYVC
+1320 
-1326 DVCGYERIVTPPS
+1326 
-1339 HEHSYDN
+1339 
-1346 WSKDGTSHWHECTDD
+1346 
-1361 GCPEKPESVKDK
+1361 
-1373 AAHTYTDDADTTCDV
+1373 
-1388 CGYERTVTPPV
+1388 
-1399 HEHTYSDW
+1399 
-1407 TADGETG
+1407 
-1414 HYRVCT
+1414 
-1420 DEYCTSADKGRVTE
+1420 
-1434 THLYDDDADMIC
+1434 
-1446 NACGYERTA
+1446 
-1455 TPPSHEHSYG
+1455 
-1465 DWSKDDTNHWH
+1465 
-1476 ECTDNSCPDRDESI
+1476 
-1490 KDKAAHVYSVY
+1490 
-1501 TDNAAA
+1501 
-1507 TCNVCGYEHTGTPTV
+1507 
-1522 HEHTYSDWTA
+1522 
-1532 DGETGHYRICTD
+1532 
-1544 EYCTSA
+1544 
-1550 DKGRVAEVHLY
+1550 RVAEAHLY

-1576 TVTPPSHEHNYSN
+1576 TVTPPSHEHNYGN

>member
-367 YAGTVDAYVLNGNA
+367 YAGTV
-381 EDVAT
+381 
-386 AAAEASATTDPNA
+386 
-399 QYGYTFKHSLFIADY
+399 
-414 ILKNKVSWKELNK
+414 
-427 KGWIFGKNYKSGNIS
+427 
-442 YTMRAP
+442 
-448 TVGSNYRALEEGRKV
+448 
-463 TPANNEWDAIADKSG
+463 
-478 GYIKNWVDVCAWGQD
+478 
-493 SAGENRRNKALRGLR
+493 
-508 ELRRWGNRSQGNS
+508 
-521 SVVYGYRPVLEVKNA
+521 
-536 ADLGRE
+536 
-542 TLKVVTLQLEEAN
+542 
-555 VGDKNSIKI
+555 
-564 IVRSGQTFT
+564 
-573 APSCEGLTVAE
+573 
-584 GYDRASFRWKDSDGN
+584 
-599 LYAPGGSVP
+599 
-608 ATVTELKAQWGVT
+608 
-621 EQFSLEPGGTYYFD
+621 
-635 LSAVGGSHYQAFTYA
+635 
-650 GTVGAYRTVKDSEN
+650 GAYRTVKDSEN

-992 RAAEA
+992 RVAEA

-1008 DVCGYERTVTPPTH
+1008 DVCGYERTVTPP
-1022 EHSYG
+1022 
-1027 DWIKD
+1027 
-1032 GTSHWHECTD
+1032 
-1042 DGCPEKPES
+1042 
-1051 VKDKA
+1051 
-1056 AHVYTDDADSTC
+1056 
-1068 DVCGY
+1068 
-1073 ERTVTP
+1073 
-1079 PVHEHTYS
+1079 VHEHTYS
-1087 DWIADGETGHY
+1087 NWTADGETGHY
-1098 RVCTD
+1098 RICTD

-1110 KGWVTEAHI
+1110 KGRVAEAHL
-1119 YDDDADTICNAC
+1119 YDDDADMICNAC
-1131 GYERTVT
+1131 GYDRTV
-1138 PPVHEHTYSNWSKDD
+1138 
-1153 TNHWHECTDDGCPE
+1153 
-1167 KPESVKNKAAH
+1167 
-1178 VYTDDTD
+1178 
-1185 TTCDVCGYKRTIT
+1185 
-1198 PPVHE
+1198 
-1203 HTYGDWSK
+1203 
-1211 DDTNHW
+1211 
-1217 RECTDDGC
+1217 
-1225 PERDESITDKAAHVY
+1225 
-1240 TDDADMTCDVCG
+1240 
-1252 YERTITPPSHEHNYS
+1252 TPPSHEHNYG

-1307 DTTATEFS
+1307 DTTAAEFS

-1339 HEHSYDN
+1339 HEHSYDD

-1373 AAHTYTDDADTTCDV
+1373 AAHVYTDDADSTCDV
-1388 CGYERTVTPPV
+1388 FGYERTVTPPV

-1434 THLYDDDADMIC
+1434 AHLYDDDADMIC

-1507 TCNVCGYEHTGTPTV
+1507 TCNVCGYEHTVTPPV
-1522 HEHTYSDWTA
+1522 HEHTYSDWIA
-1532 DGETGHYRICTD
+1532 DGETGHYRVCTG
-1544 EYCTSA
+1544 ENCTSV
-1550 DKGRVAEVHLY
+1550 DKGRVAEAHLY

-1576 TVTPPSHEHNYSN
+1576 TVTPPSHEHNYGN

-1630 TATEFSDGSDV
+1630 TAAEFSDGSDV

-1693 KAAHVYTVYTDN
+1693 KAAHVYSVYTDN

-1718 GTPPVHEHSYS
+1718 GTPPVHEHTYS

-1785 TDDADMICHVCGYK
+1785 TDDADMSCHVCGYK

>member
-367 YAGTVDAYVLNGNA
+367 YAGTV
-381 EDVAT
+381 
-386 AAAEASATTDPNA
+386 
-399 QYGYTFKHSLFIADY
+399 
-414 ILKNKVSWKELNK
+414 
-427 KGWIFGKNYKSGNIS
+427 
-442 YTMRAP
+442 
-448 TVGSNYRALEEGRKV
+448 
-463 TPANNEWDAIADKSG
+463 
-478 GYIKNWVDVCAWGQD
+478 
-493 SAGENRRNKALRGLR
+493 
-508 ELRRWGNRSQGNS
+508 
-521 SVVYGYRPVLEVKNA
+521 
-536 ADLGRE
+536 
-542 TLKVVTLQLEEAN
+542 
-555 VGDKNSIKI
+555 
-564 IVRSGQTFT
+564 
-573 APSCEGLTVAE
+573 
-584 GYDRASFRWKDSDGN
+584 
-599 LYAPGGSVP
+599 
-608 ATVTELKAQWGVT
+608 
-621 EQFSLEPGGTYYFD
+621 
-635 LSAVGGSHYQAFTYA
+635 
-650 GTVGAYRTVKDSEN
+650 GAYRTVKDSEN

-992 RAAEA
+992 RVAEA

-1008 DVCGYERTVTPPTH
+1008 DVCGYERTVTPP
-1022 EHSYG
+1022 
-1027 DWIKD
+1027 
-1032 GTSHWHECTD
+1032 
-1042 DGCPEKPES
+1042 
-1051 VKDKA
+1051 
-1056 AHVYTDDADSTC
+1056 
-1068 DVCGY
+1068 
-1073 ERTVTP
+1073 
-1079 PVHEHTYS
+1079 VHEHTYS
-1087 DWIADGETGHY
+1087 NWTADGETGHY
-1098 RVCTD
+1098 RICTD

-1110 KGWVTEAHI
+1110 KGRVAEAHL
-1119 YDDDADTICNAC
+1119 YDDDADMICNAC
-1131 GYERTVT
+1131 GYDRTV
-1138 PPVHEHTYSNWSKDD
+1138 
-1153 TNHWHECTDDGCPE
+1153 
-1167 KPESVKNKAAH
+1167 
-1178 VYTDDTD
+1178 
-1185 TTCDVCGYKRTIT
+1185 
-1198 PPVHE
+1198 
-1203 HTYGDWSK
+1203 
-1211 DDTNHW
+1211 
-1217 RECTDDGC
+1217 
-1225 PERDESITDKAAHVY
+1225 
-1240 TDDADMTCDVCG
+1240 
-1252 YERTITPPSHEHNYS
+1252 TPPSHEHNYG

-1307 DTTATEFS
+1307 DTTAAEFS

-1339 HEHSYDN
+1339 HEHSYDD

-1373 AAHTYTDDADTTCDV
+1373 AAHVYTDDADSTCDV
-1388 CGYERTVTPPV
+1388 FGYERTVTPPV

-1434 THLYDDDADMIC
+1434 AHLYDDDADMIC

-1507 TCNVCGYEHTGTPTV
+1507 TCN
-1522 HEHTYSDWTA
+1522 
-1532 DGETGHYRICTD
+1532 
-1544 EYCTSA
+1544 
-1550 DKGRVAEVHLY
+1550 
-1561 DDDADMICNACGYDR
+1561 
-1576 TVTPPSHEHNYSN
+1576 
-1589 WSRDDTSHWH
+1589 
-1599 ECTDADC
+1599 
-1606 PDRNES
+1606 
-1612 IKDKAAH
+1612 
-1619 IYTVYTDDADT
+1619 
-1630 TATEFSDGSDV
+1630 
-1641 AAAYVCDVCGY
+1641 
-1652 ERIVTPPSH
+1652 
-1661 EHSYDNWSKDGTS
+1661 
-1674 HWHECTDA
+1674 
-1682 DCPDKDESIKD
+1682 
-1693 KAAHVYTVYTDN
+1693 
-1705 AAATCNIC
+1705 IC

-1718 GTPPVHEHSYS
+1718 GTPPVHEHTYS

-1785 TDDADMICHVCGYK
+1785 TDDADMSCHVCGYK

>member
-1 MKKQILSI
+1 MKKRIKKRILSI

-14 MVLTLLPTYA
+14 MVLTLLPMYA

-478 GYIKNWVDVCAWGQD
+478 GYIKNWVNVCAWGQD

-542 TLKVVTLQLEEAN
+542 ALKVVTLQLEEAN

-944 SDMKEL
+944 SDTKEL

-960 SHAHSYSDWI
+960 VHEHTYSDWI
-970 ADGETGHYRI
+970 ADGETGHYRV

-1008 DVCGYERTVTPPTH
+1008 DVCGYERTVTPPVHEHTYSNWTADGETGHYRICTDEYCTSADKGRVAEAHLYDDDADMICNACGYDRTVTPPSHEHNYGNWNRDDTSHWHECEDADCPDRNESIKDKAAHIYTVYTDDADTTAAEFSDGSDVAAAYVCDVCGYERIVTPPSH
-1022 EHSYG
+1022 EHSYD
-1027 DWIKD
+1027 DWSKD

-1079 PVHEHTYS
+1079 PVHEHTY
-1087 DWIADGETGHY
+1087 
-1098 RVCTD
+1098 
-1103 EYCTSAD
+1103 
-1110 KGWVTEAHI
+1110 
-1119 YDDDADTICNAC
+1119 N
-1131 GYERTVT
+1131 
-1138 PPVHEHTYSNWSKDD
+1138 
-1153 TNHWHECTDDGCPE
+1153 
-1167 KPESVKNKAAH
+1167 
-1178 VYTDDTD
+1178 
-1185 TTCDVCGYKRTIT
+1185 
-1198 PPVHE
+1198 
-1203 HTYGDWSK
+1203 
-1211 DDTNHW
+1211 
-1217 RECTDDGC
+1217 
-1225 PERDESITDKAAHVY
+1225 
-1240 TDDADMTCDVCG
+1240 
-1252 YERTITPPSHEHNYS
+1252 
-1267 NWSRDDTSHWHECT
+1267 
-1281 DADCPDRNESIK
+1281 
-1293 DKAAHIYTVYTDDA
+1293 
-1307 DTTATEFS
+1307 
-1315 DGSDV
+1315 
-1320 AAAYVC
+1320 
-1326 DVCGYERIVTPPS
+1326 
-1339 HEHSYDN
+1339 
-1346 WSKDGTSHWHECTDD
+1346 
-1361 GCPEKPESVKDK
+1361 
-1373 AAHTYTDDADTTCDV
+1373 
-1388 CGYERTVTPPV
+1388 
-1399 HEHTYSDW
+1399 DW

-1434 THLYDDDADMIC
+1434 AHLYDDDADMIC

-1507 TCNVCGYEHTGTPTV
+1507 TCNVCGYEHTGTPPV
-1522 HEHTYSDWTA
+1522 HEHTYSDWIA
-1532 DGETGHYRICTD
+1532 DGETGHYRVCTG
-1544 EYCTSA
+1544 ENCTSV
-1550 DKGRVAEVHLY
+1550 DKGRVAEAHLY

-1576 TVTPPSHEHNYSN
+1576 TVTPPSHEHNYGN
-1589 WSRDDTSHWH
+1589 WNRDDTSHWH
-1599 ECTDADC
+1599 ECEDADC

-1630 TATEFSDGSDV
+1630 TAAEFSDGSDV

-1693 KAAHVYTVYTDN
+1693 KAAHVYSVYTDN
-1705 AAATCNIC
+1705 AAATCNVC

-1718 GTPPVHEHSYS
+1718 GTPPVHEHTYS

-1785 TDDADMICHVCGYK
+1785 TDDADMSCHVCGYK

>member
-1 MKKQILSI
+1 MKKRILSI
-9 LLLCC
+9 LLCC
-14 MVLTLLPTYA
+14 MMLMLLPTYA
-24 AATETENTEQFN
+24 AATETEDKEQFN
-36 LKPADEYYYFYIEE
+36 LEPGKGYYYFYIEE
-50 WGSYVR
+50 WKSYVR

-102 IARNTYLKGTSWDAL
+102 IARGTYLGGTSWDAL
-117 NGQGL
+117 NEQGL

-161 WDAMLN
+161 WDAILN
-167 KGTNIRNADYYSSWG
+167 KGVAIQYASNYSSWG
-182 QDTTEYDNSYRAVRG
+182 QDTTEHDSGYRAARG
-197 GKTKENRGAQIWG
+197 GRTKTKENHGAQIWG
-210 MYESDETKAAGLYY
+210 MYESGETEAAELRY

-247 MNWGN
+247 MNGGN
-252 LLPSSVQRPKIIVRG
+252 LLPSSVQYPKIIVRG
-267 GTATFKAPTA
+267 GTATFTAPTA

-282 PRGNTGSY
+282 PWMNTGSY

-295 DDGALYEPG
+295 DDGELYEPG

-312 ELKAQWNVPEQF
+312 ELTAQWNVPEQF

-338 KGLYTANQIRTGKVY
+338 KGLYTASEIRRGKVY
-353 KNLPD
+353 KDLPD

-367 YAGTVDAYVLNGNA
+367 YAGTVDAYVLNSNA
-381 EDVAT
+381 ANVAV
-386 AAAEASATTDPNA
+386 AAAEASATTDSNA

-414 ILKNKVSWKELNK
+414 ILKNNVSWKELNK
-427 KGWIFGKNYKSGNIS
+427 RGWIFGKNYKSGNIS
-442 YTMRAP
+442 YTLRAP
-448 TVGSNYRALEEGRKV
+448 TVGSGRSAENVV
-463 TPANNEWDAIADKSG
+463 TPANNEWDAIADKDS
-478 GYIKNWVDVCAWGQD
+478 GYIENWVDVFAWGQD
-493 SAGENRRNKALRGLR
+493 SAGKKRLDKAVRGLR
-508 ELRRWGNRSQGNS
+508 KLRGWWNRSQGTRTR
-521 SVVYGYRPVLEVKNA
+521 VYGYRPVLEVKNA
-536 ADLGRE
+536 ADLGLE
-542 TLKVVTLQLEEAN
+542 ALKVVTLQLEEAN
-555 VGDKNSIKI
+555 VGGKNSIKI

-599 LYAPGGSVP
+599 LYAPGDSVP
-608 ATVTELKAQWGVT
+608 ATVTELKAQWSVT

-635 LSAVGGSHYQAFTYA
+635 LSAAGGSHYQAFTYV

-664 KEHSGNDPHTLF
+664 NEHSGNDPHTLF
-676 VSESITRWGVSWHTL
+676 VSESITKGRVSWHTL
-691 NGEGLIFGKTYESN
+691 NGEGLIFGKAYASS
-705 GVGYA
+705 GVEYA
-710 MRAPTGGNGA
+710 MRAPAGGNGGG
-720 RGNNEWDRILDKNE
+720 GNNEWDRILDKDE
-734 TYIKGSFGR
+734 SYIKGSFGW
-743 GNWCQEQDR
+743 GNWCQDR
-752 LLNTLRG
+752 LDVFGHSYTLRG
-759 ADGNG
+759 YDGKG
-764 VRAFREGMGS
+764 ARTFDDGMGS
-774 HIFYNY
+774 HSFYNY

-822 ETFTAPVLDGIGK
+822 EAFTAPVLDGIGK
-835 PGDYTEGY
+835 PEDYTEGY

-854 APGDSVPATVDTL
+854 APGNSVPATVDTL
-867 MAQFAPAITTDTLP
+867 TAQFAPAITTSTLP
-881 GGKVDEAYRQT
+881 GGKVDVAYRQT

-944 SDMKEL
+944 SDTKEL

-960 SHAHSYSDWI
+960 VHEHTYSGWI
-970 ADGETGHYRI
+970 ADGETGHYRV

-992 RAAEA
+992 RVAEA
-997 HLYDDDADTIC
+997 HLYDDDADTTC

-1098 RVCTD
+1098 RICTD

-1110 KGWVTEAHI
+1110 KGRVAEAHL
-1119 YDDDADTICNAC
+1119 YDDDADMICNAC
-1131 GYERTVT
+1131 GYDRTV
-1138 PPVHEHTYSNWSKDD
+1138 
-1153 TNHWHECTDDGCPE
+1153 
-1167 KPESVKNKAAH
+1167 
-1178 VYTDDTD
+1178 
-1185 TTCDVCGYKRTIT
+1185 
-1198 PPVHE
+1198 
-1203 HTYGDWSK
+1203 
-1211 DDTNHW
+1211 
-1217 RECTDDGC
+1217 
-1225 PERDESITDKAAHVY
+1225 
-1240 TDDADMTCDVCG
+1240 
-1252 YERTITPPSHEHNYS
+1252 TPPSHEHNYG
-1267 NWSRDDTSHWHECT
+1267 NWNRDDTSHWHECE

-1307 DTTATEFS
+1307 DTTAAEFS

-1320 AAAYVC
+1320 VAAHVC
-1326 DVCGYERIVTPPS
+1326 VVCGYERIVTPPS
-1339 HEHSYDN
+1339 HEHSYDD

-1599 ECTDADC
+1599 ECEDADC

-1619 IYTVYTDDADT
+1619 IYTVYTVYTDDADT
-1630 TATEFSDGSDV
+1630 TAAEFSDGSDV

-1718 GTPPVHEHSYS
+1718 GTPPVHEHTYS

>member
-542 TLKVVTLQLEEAN
+542 ALKVVTLQLEEAN

-944 SDMKEL
+944 SDTKEL

-960 SHAHSYSDWI
+960 VHEHTYSDWI
-970 ADGETGHYRI
+970 ADGETGHYRV

-992 RAAEA
+992 RVTEA
-997 HLYDDDADTIC
+997 HLYDDDADMICNACGYDRTVTPPSHEHNYGNWNRDDTSHWHECEDADCPDRNESIKDKAAHIYTVYTDDADTTAAEFSDGSDVAAAYVC
-1008 DVCGYERTVTPPTH
+1008 DVCGYERIVTPPSH
-1022 EHSYG
+1022 EHSYD
-1027 DWIKD
+1027 DWSKD

-1079 PVHEHTYS
+1079 PVHEHTYN
-1087 DWIADGETGHY
+1087 DWTADGETGHY

-1110 KGWVTEAHI
+1110 KGRVTEAHL
-1119 YDDDADTICNAC
+1119 YDDDADMICNAC
-1131 GYERTVT
+1131 GYDRTV
-1138 PPVHEHTYSNWSKDD
+1138 
-1153 TNHWHECTDDGCPE
+1153 
-1167 KPESVKNKAAH
+1167 
-1178 VYTDDTD
+1178 
-1185 TTCDVCGYKRTIT
+1185 
-1198 PPVHE
+1198 
-1203 HTYGDWSK
+1203 
-1211 DDTNHW
+1211 
-1217 RECTDDGC
+1217 
-1225 PERDESITDKAAHVY
+1225 
-1240 TDDADMTCDVCG
+1240 
-1252 YERTITPPSHEHNYS
+1252 TPPSHEHNYG
-1267 NWSRDDTSHWHECT
+1267 NWNRDDTSHWHECE

-1307 DTTATEFS
+1307 DTTA
-1315 DGSDV
+1315 
-1320 AAAYVC
+1320 A
-1326 DVCGYERIVTPPS
+1326 
-1339 HEHSYDN
+1339 
-1346 WSKDGTSHWHECTDD
+1346 
-1361 GCPEKPESVKDK
+1361 
-1373 AAHTYTDDADTTCDV
+1373 
-1388 CGYERTVTPPV
+1388 
-1399 HEHTYSDW
+1399 
-1407 TADGETG
+1407 
-1414 HYRVCT
+1414 
-1420 DEYCTSADKGRVTE
+1420 
-1434 THLYDDDADMIC
+1434 
-1446 NACGYERTA
+1446 
-1455 TPPSHEHSYG
+1455 
-1465 DWSKDDTNHWH
+1465 
-1476 ECTDNSCPDRDESI
+1476 
-1490 KDKAAHVYSVY
+1490 
-1501 TDNAAA
+1501 
-1507 TCNVCGYEHTGTPTV
+1507 
-1522 HEHTYSDWTA
+1522 
-1532 DGETGHYRICTD
+1532 
-1544 EYCTSA
+1544 
-1550 DKGRVAEVHLY
+1550 
-1561 DDDADMICNACGYDR
+1561 
-1576 TVTPPSHEHNYSN
+1576 
-1589 WSRDDTSHWH
+1589 
-1599 ECTDADC
+1599 
-1606 PDRNES
+1606 
-1612 IKDKAAH
+1612 
-1619 IYTVYTDDADT
+1619 
-1630 TATEFSDGSDV
+1630 EFSDGSDV

-1718 GTPPVHEHSYS
+1718 GTPPVHEHTYS

-1785 TDDADMICHVCGYK
+1785 TDDADMSCHVCGYK

>member
-1 MKKQILSI
+1 M
-9 LLLCC
+9 
-14 MVLTLLPTYA
+14 
-24 AATETENTEQFN
+24 
-36 LKPADEYYYFYIEE
+36 
-50 WGSYVR
+50 R

-122 IFGKTYESNGVKYTM
+122 IFGKTYEINGVKYTM

-542 TLKVVTLQLEEAN
+542 ALKVVTLQLEEAN

-944 SDMKEL
+944 SDTKEL

-960 SHAHSYSDWI
+960 VHEHTYSDWI
-970 ADGETGHYRI
+970 ADGETGHYRV

-992 RAAEA
+992 RAAET

-1073 ERTVTP
+1073 ERTITP

-1087 DWIADGETGHY
+1087 DWITDGETGHY
-1098 RVCTD
+1098 RICTD

-1346 WSKDGTSHWHECTDD
+1346 WSKDGTSHWHECTD
-1361 GCPEKPESVKDK
+1361 
-1373 AAHTYTDDADTTCDV
+1373 
-1388 CGYERTVTPPV
+1388 
-1399 HEHTYSDW
+1399 
-1407 TADGETG
+1407 
-1414 HYRVCT
+1414 
-1420 DEYCTSADKGRVTE
+1420 
-1434 THLYDDDADMIC
+1434 
-1446 NACGYERTA
+1446 
-1455 TPPSHEHSYG
+1455 
-1465 DWSKDDTNHWH
+1465 
-1476 ECTDNSCPDRDESI
+1476 
-1490 KDKAAHVYSVY
+1490 
-1501 TDNAAA
+1501 
-1507 TCNVCGYEHTGTPTV
+1507 
-1522 HEHTYSDWTA
+1522 
-1532 DGETGHYRICTD
+1532 
-1544 EYCTSA
+1544 
-1550 DKGRVAEVHLY
+1550 
-1561 DDDADMICNACGYDR
+1561 
-1576 TVTPPSHEHNYSN
+1576 
-1589 WSRDDTSHWH
+1589 
-1599 ECTDADC
+1599 
-1606 PDRNES
+1606 
-1612 IKDKAAH
+1612 
-1619 IYTVYTDDADT
+1619 
-1630 TATEFSDGSDV
+1630 
-1641 AAAYVCDVCGY
+1641 
-1652 ERIVTPPSH
+1652 
-1661 EHSYDNWSKDGTS
+1661 
-1674 HWHECTDA
+1674 A

>member
-1 MKKQILSI
+1 MKKRILSI
-9 LLLCC
+9 LLCC
-14 MVLTLLPTYA
+14 MMLMLLPTYA
-24 AATETENTEQFN
+24 AATETEDKEQFN
-36 LKPADEYYYFYIEE
+36 LEPGKGYYYFYIEE
-50 WGSYVR
+50 WKSYVR

-542 TLKVVTLQLEEAN
+542 ALKVVTLQLEEAN

-774 HIFYNY
+774 HTFYNY
-780 RPVLEVMNA
+780 RPVLEVINA
-789 KALGQDSLKAVTL
+789 KALGKDSLKEVTL

-835 PGDYTEGY
+835 PEDYTEGY

-867 MAQFAPAITTDTLP
+867 MAQFAPAITTSTLP

-892 LTANGTTPIIWSI
+892 LTANGTTSIIWSI

-960 SHAHSYSDWI
+960 VHEQTYSDWI

-992 RAAEA
+992 RVAEA

-1008 DVCGYERTVTPPTH
+1008 DVCGYERTVTPPVHEHTYSNWTADGETGHYRICTDEYCTSADKGRVAEAHLYDDDADMICNACGYDRTVTPPSH

-1027 DWIKD
+1027 DWSKDDTNHWHECEDADCPDRNESIKDKAAHIYTVYTDDADTTAAEFSDGSDVVAAHVCVVCGYERIVTPPSHEHSYDDWSKD

-1087 DWIADGETGHY
+1087 DW
-1098 RVCTD
+1098 
-1103 EYCTSAD
+1103 
-1110 KGWVTEAHI
+1110 
-1119 YDDDADTICNAC
+1119 
-1131 GYERTVT
+1131 
-1138 PPVHEHTYSNWSKDD
+1138 
-1153 TNHWHECTDDGCPE
+1153 
-1167 KPESVKNKAAH
+1167 
-1178 VYTDDTD
+1178 
-1185 TTCDVCGYKRTIT
+1185 
-1198 PPVHE
+1198 
-1203 HTYGDWSK
+1203 
-1211 DDTNHW
+1211 
-1217 RECTDDGC
+1217 
-1225 PERDESITDKAAHVY
+1225 
-1240 TDDADMTCDVCG
+1240 
-1252 YERTITPPSHEHNYS
+1252 
-1267 NWSRDDTSHWHECT
+1267 
-1281 DADCPDRNESIK
+1281 
-1293 DKAAHIYTVYTDDA
+1293 
-1307 DTTATEFS
+1307 
-1315 DGSDV
+1315 
-1320 AAAYVC
+1320 
-1326 DVCGYERIVTPPS
+1326 
-1339 HEHSYDN
+1339 
-1346 WSKDGTSHWHECTDD
+1346 
-1361 GCPEKPESVKDK
+1361 
-1373 AAHTYTDDADTTCDV
+1373 
-1388 CGYERTVTPPV
+1388 
-1399 HEHTYSDW
+1399 

-1434 THLYDDDADMIC
+1434 AHLYDDDADIIC

-1507 TCNVCGYEHTGTPTV
+1507 TCNVCGYEHTVTPPV
-1522 HEHTYSDWTA
+1522 HEHTYSDWIA
-1532 DGETGHYRICTD
+1532 DGETGHYRVCTG
-1544 EYCTSA
+1544 ENCTSV
-1550 DKGRVAEVHLY
+1550 DKGRVAEAHLY

-1576 TVTPPSHEHNYSN
+1576 TVTPPSHEHSYGD
-1589 WSRDDTSHWH
+1589 WSKDDTNHWH
-1599 ECTDADC
+1599 ECEDADC

-1630 TATEFSDGSDV
+1630 TAAEFSDGSDV

-1661 EHSYDNWSKDGTS
+1661 EHTYDNWSKDGTS

-1705 AAATCNIC
+1705 AAATCNVC

-1718 GTPPVHEHSYS
+1718 GTPPVHEHTYS

-1735 ETGHYRVCTDENCT
+1735 ETGHYRVCTGENCT

-1785 TDDADMICHVCGYK
+1785 TDDADMSCHVCGYK

>member
-1 MKKQILSI
+1 
-9 LLLCC
+9 
-14 MVLTLLPTYA
+14 
-24 AATETENTEQFN
+24 
-36 LKPADEYYYFYIEE
+36 
-50 WGSYVR
+50 
-56 FNYAGTVDAYVLNSR
+56 
-71 SRGKT
+71 
-76 GAAEEASENTQ
+76 
-87 NTGTWFGHTYTHSLF
+87 
-102 IARNTYLKGTSWDAL
+102 
-117 NGQGL
+117 
-122 IFGKTYESNGVKYTM
+122 
-137 RAPTVGSNYRELE
+137 
-150 EGWKVTPANNE
+150 
-161 WDAMLN
+161 
-167 KGTNIRNADYYSSWG
+167 
-182 QDTTEYDNSYRAVRG
+182 
-197 GKTKENRGAQIWG
+197 
-210 MYESDETKAAGLYY
+210 
-224 RPVLEVMNAEELGK
+224 
-238 DGLKVVTLD
+238 
-247 MNWGN
+247 
-252 LLPSSVQRPKIIVRG
+252 
-267 GTATFKAPTA
+267 
-277 TGIKR
+277 
-282 PRGNTGSY
+282 
-290 FKWLG
+290 
-295 DDGALYEPG
+295 
-304 AEVPATVT
+304 
-312 ELKAQWNVPEQF
+312 
-324 SLEPGETYYFDLSK
+324 
-338 KGLYTANQIRTGKVY
+338 
-353 KNLPD
+353 
-358 KTLHYVPFT
+358 
-367 YAGTVDAYVLNGNA
+367 
-381 EDVAT
+381 
-386 AAAEASATTDPNA
+386 
-399 QYGYTFKHSLFIADY
+399 
-414 ILKNKVSWKELNK
+414 
-427 KGWIFGKNYKSGNIS
+427 
-442 YTMRAP
+442 
-448 TVGSNYRALEEGRKV
+448 
-463 TPANNEWDAIADKSG
+463 
-478 GYIKNWVDVCAWGQD
+478 
-493 SAGENRRNKALRGLR
+493 
-508 ELRRWGNRSQGNS
+508 
-521 SVVYGYRPVLEVKNA
+521 
-536 ADLGRE
+536 
-542 TLKVVTLQLEEAN
+542 
-555 VGDKNSIKI
+555 
-564 IVRSGQTFT
+564 
-573 APSCEGLTVAE
+573 
-584 GYDRASFRWKDSDGN
+584 
-599 LYAPGGSVP
+599 
-608 ATVTELKAQWGVT
+608 
-621 EQFSLEPGGTYYFD
+621 
-635 LSAVGGSHYQAFTYA
+635 
-650 GTVGAYRTVKDSEN
+650 
-664 KEHSGNDPHTLF
+664 
-676 VSESITRWGVSWHTL
+676 
-691 NGEGLIFGKTYESN
+691 
-705 GVGYA
+705 
-710 MRAPTGGNGA
+710 
-720 RGNNEWDRILDKNE
+720 
-734 TYIKGSFGR
+734 
-743 GNWCQEQDR
+743 
-752 LLNTLRG
+752 
-759 ADGNG
+759 
-764 VRAFREGMGS
+764 
-774 HIFYNY
+774 
-780 RPVLEVMNA
+780 
-789 KALGQDSLKAVTL
+789 
-802 QLNGGT
+802 
-808 VDGKTQIQIIVKNG
+808 
-822 ETFTAPVLDGIGK
+822 
-835 PGDYTEGY
+835 
-843 FQWLGNDGQLY
+843 
-854 APGDSVPATVDTL
+854 

-1361 GCPEKPESVKDK
+1361 GCPEKPESVKNK
-1373 AAHTYTDDADTTCDV
+1373 AAHVYTDDTDTTCDV
-1388 CGYERTVTPPV
+1388 CGYKRTITPPV
-1399 HEHTYSDW
+1399 HEHT
-1407 TADGETG
+1407 
-1414 HYRVCT
+1414 
-1420 DEYCTSADKGRVTE
+1420 
-1434 THLYDDDADMIC
+1434 
-1446 NACGYERTA
+1446 
-1455 TPPSHEHSYG
+1455 YG
-1465 DWSKDDTNHWH
+1465 DWSKDDTNHWR
-1476 ECTDNSCPDRDESI
+1476 ECTDDGCPERDESI
-1490 KDKAAHVYSVY
+1490 TDKAAHVY
-1501 TDNAAA
+1501 TDDADM
-1507 TCNVCGYEHTGTPTV
+1507 TCDVCGYE
-1522 HEHTYSDWTA
+1522 
-1532 DGETGHYRICTD
+1532 
-1544 EYCTSA
+1544 
-1550 DKGRVAEVHLY
+1550 
-1561 DDDADMICNACGYDR
+1561 R
-1576 TVTPPSHEHNYSN
+1576 TITPPSHEHNYSN

>member
-542 TLKVVTLQLEEAN
+542 ALKVVTLQLEEAN

-944 SDMKEL
+944 SDTKEL

-960 SHAHSYSDWI
+960 VHEHTYSDWI
-970 ADGETGHYRI
+970 ADGETGHYRV

-1008 DVCGYERTVTPPTH
+1008 DVCGYERTVTPPVHEHTYSNWTADGETGHYRICTDEYCTSADKGRVAEAHLYDDDADMICNACGYDRTVTPPSHEHNYGNWNRDDTSHWHECEDADCPDRNESIKDKAAHIYTVYTDDADTTAAEFSDGSDVVAAHVCVVCGYERIVTPPSH
-1022 EHSYG
+1022 EHSYD
-1027 DWIKD
+1027 DWSKD

-1079 PVHEHTYS
+1079 PVHEHTY
-1087 DWIADGETGHY
+1087 
-1098 RVCTD
+1098 
-1103 EYCTSAD
+1103 
-1110 KGWVTEAHI
+1110 
-1119 YDDDADTICNAC
+1119 N
-1131 GYERTVT
+1131 
-1138 PPVHEHTYSNWSKDD
+1138 
-1153 TNHWHECTDDGCPE
+1153 
-1167 KPESVKNKAAH
+1167 
-1178 VYTDDTD
+1178 
-1185 TTCDVCGYKRTIT
+1185 
-1198 PPVHE
+1198 
-1203 HTYGDWSK
+1203 
-1211 DDTNHW
+1211 
-1217 RECTDDGC
+1217 
-1225 PERDESITDKAAHVY
+1225 
-1240 TDDADMTCDVCG
+1240 
-1252 YERTITPPSHEHNYS
+1252 
-1267 NWSRDDTSHWHECT
+1267 
-1281 DADCPDRNESIK
+1281 
-1293 DKAAHIYTVYTDDA
+1293 
-1307 DTTATEFS
+1307 
-1315 DGSDV
+1315 
-1320 AAAYVC
+1320 
-1326 DVCGYERIVTPPS
+1326 
-1339 HEHSYDN
+1339 
-1346 WSKDGTSHWHECTDD
+1346 
-1361 GCPEKPESVKDK
+1361 
-1373 AAHTYTDDADTTCDV
+1373 
-1388 CGYERTVTPPV
+1388 
-1399 HEHTYSDW
+1399 DW

-1434 THLYDDDADMIC
+1434 AHLYDDDADMIC

-1507 TCNVCGYEHTGTPTV
+1507 TCNVCGYEHTGTPPV
-1522 HEHTYSDWTA
+1522 HEHTYSDWIA
-1532 DGETGHYRICTD
+1532 DGETGHYRVCTG
-1544 EYCTSA
+1544 ENCTSV
-1550 DKGRVAEVHLY
+1550 DKGRVAEAHLY

-1576 TVTPPSHEHNYSN
+1576 TVTPPSHEHNYGN

-1630 TATEFSDGSDV
+1630 TAAEFSDGSDV

-1693 KAAHVYTVYTDN
+1693 KAAHVYSVYTDN

-1718 GTPPVHEHSYS
+1718 GTPPVHEHTYS

-1778 VAVAHIY
+1778 IAVAHIY
-1785 TDDADMICHVCGYK
+1785 TDDADMSCHVCGYK

>member
-1 MKKQILSI
+1 MKKRIKKRILSI

-14 MVLTLLPTYA
+14 MVLTLLPMYA

-102 IARNTYLKGTSWDAL
+102 IARGTYLRGTSWDAL
-117 NGQGL
+117 NEQGL

-197 GKTKENRGAQIWG
+197 GETTENYGTQTWSMYKSDESNKTKGPR
-210 MYESDETKAAGLYY
+210 Y

-238 DGLKVVTLD
+238 DGLKVITLD

-542 TLKVVTLQLEEAN
+542 ALKVVTLQLEEAN

-710 MRAPTGGNGA
+710 MRVPTGGNGA

-774 HIFYNY
+774 HTFYNY
-780 RPVLEVMNA
+780 RPVLEVINA
-789 KALGQDSLKAVTL
+789 KALGKDSLKEVTL

-822 ETFTAPVLDGIGK
+822 EAFTAPVLDGIGK
-835 PGDYTEGY
+835 PEDYTEDY

-854 APGDSVPATVDTL
+854 APGNSVPATVDTL
-867 MAQFAPAITTDTLP
+867 TAQFAPAITTSTLP
-881 GGKVDEAYRQT
+881 GGKVDVAYRQT

-928 ADGTAKFT
+928 ADGTSKFT

-944 SDMKEL
+944 SDTKEL

-960 SHAHSYSDWI
+960 VHEHTYSDWI
-970 ADGETGHYRI
+970 ADGETGHYRV

-997 HLYDDDADTIC
+997 HRYDDDADTIC

-1042 DGCPEKPES
+1042 DGCPNRDES
-1051 VKDKA
+1051 IKDKA
-1056 AHVYTDDADSTC
+1056 AHVYTDDADATC
-1068 DVCGY
+1068 DICGY

-1087 DWIADGETGHY
+1087 DWSKDDTNHWHECTDDSCPEKPESVKDKTAHVYTDDADTTCDVCGYERTVTPTVHDHTYSDWNADGETGHY

-1110 KGWVTEAHI
+1110 KGRVTETHL
-1119 YDDDADTICNAC
+1119 YDDDADTTCNVC

-1138 PPVHEHTYSNWSKDD
+1138 PPVHD
-1153 TNHWHECTDDGCPE
+1153 
-1167 KPESVKNKAAH
+1167 
-1178 VYTDDTD
+1178 
-1185 TTCDVCGYKRTIT
+1185 
-1198 PPVHE
+1198 

-1211 DDTNHW
+1211 DSTNHW

-1240 TDDADMTCDVCG
+1240 TDDTDMTCDVCG

-1267 NWSRDDTSHWHECT
+1267 NYSNWSRDDTSHWHECT
-1281 DADCPDRNESIK
+1281 DADCPNRNESIK
-1293 DKAAHIYTVYTDDA
+1293 DKAAHIYTVYTVYTDDA
-1307 DTTATEFS
+1307 DTTAAEFS

-1339 HEHSYDN
+1339 HEHTYGGWSSDGTSHWHQCTDADCPDRDESITDKAAHVYTVYTDN
-1346 WSKDGTSHWHECTDD
+1346 AAATCDVCGYEHTGTPPSHEHTYGGWSKDGTSHWHECTDAD
-1361 GCPEKPESVKDK
+1361 CPDKDESITDK
-1373 AAHTYTDDADTTCDV
+1373 AAHVYTVYTDNAAATCNV

-1434 THLYDDDADMIC
+1434 T
-1446 NACGYERTA
+1446 
-1455 TPPSHEHSYG
+1455 
-1465 DWSKDDTNHWH
+1465 
-1476 ECTDNSCPDRDESI
+1476 
-1490 KDKAAHVYSVY
+1490 
-1501 TDNAAA
+1501 
-1507 TCNVCGYEHTGTPTV
+1507 
-1522 HEHTYSDWTA
+1522 
-1532 DGETGHYRICTD
+1532 
-1544 EYCTSA
+1544 
-1550 DKGRVAEVHLY
+1550 
-1561 DDDADMICNACGYDR
+1561 
-1576 TVTPPSHEHNYSN
+1576 
-1589 WSRDDTSHWH
+1589 
-1599 ECTDADC
+1599 
-1606 PDRNES
+1606 
-1612 IKDKAAH
+1612 
-1619 IYTVYTDDADT
+1619 
-1630 TATEFSDGSDV
+1630 
-1641 AAAYVCDVCGY
+1641 
-1652 ERIVTPPSH
+1652 
-1661 EHSYDNWSKDGTS
+1661 
-1674 HWHECTDA
+1674 
-1682 DCPDKDESIKD
+1682 
-1693 KAAHVYTVYTDN
+1693 
-1705 AAATCNIC
+1705 
-1713 GYEHT
+1713 
-1718 GTPPVHEHSYS
+1718 
-1729 DWTADG
+1729 
-1735 ETGHYRVCTDENCT
+1735 
-1749 SADKGRV
+1749 
-1756 TEAHVYTDDADTTAA
+1756 HVYTDDADTTAA

>member
-1 MKKQILSI
+1 MKKRILSI

-24 AATETENTEQFN
+24 AATETEDTEQFN
-36 LKPADEYYYFYIEE
+36 LEPGNAYYYFYIEE
-50 WGSYVR
+50 WKSYVR

-76 GAAEEASENTQ
+76 KAAEEASENTR
-87 NTGTWFGHTYTHSLF
+87 NTGTWYGNTYKHSLF
-102 IARNTYLKGTSWDAL
+102 IARGTYLTGESWDAL

-122 IFGKTYESNGVKYTM
+122 IFGKTYEINGVKYTM
-137 RAPTVGSNYRELE
+137 RAPTVGSNYGELE

-161 WDAMLN
+161 WDAIRD
-167 KGTNIRNADYYSSWG
+167 KGIDILYAGNYASWG
-182 QDTTEYDNSYRAVRG
+182 QDTAKHDSSFRAARG
-197 GKTKENRGAQIWG
+197 GGTMENHGPQIWS
-210 MYESDETKAAGLYY
+210 MYESDETEEKNLRY

-238 DGLKVVTLD
+238 DGLKVVALD
-247 MNWGN
+247 MNGGN
-252 LLPSSVQRPKIIVRG
+252 LLPSSVQYPKIIVRG
-267 GTATFKAPTA
+267 GTATFTAPTA

-282 PRGNTGSY
+282 PWRNTGSY

-295 DDGALYEPG
+295 DDGVLYEPG

-312 ELKAQWNVPEQF
+312 ELTAQWNVQEQF
-324 SLEPGETYYFDLSK
+324 SLEPGERYYFDLSK
-338 KGLYTANQIRTGKVY
+338 KGLYTASEIRRGKVY
-353 KNLPD
+353 KDLPD
-358 KTLHYVPFT
+358 RTLHYVPFT
-367 YAGTVDAYVLNGNA
+367 YAGAVDAYVLNSNA
-381 EDVAT
+381 ANVA
-386 AAAEASATTDPNA
+386 ASAAEASATTDPNA
-399 QYGYTFKHSLFIADY
+399 QYGYTYKHSLFIADY
-414 ILKNKVSWKELNK
+414 ILKNEVSWKGLNMNK
-427 KGWIFGKNYKSGNIS
+427 RGWIFGKRYTSNGIL

-448 TVGSNYRALEEGRKV
+448 TMGSSYDEEDGV
-463 TPANNEWDAIADKSG
+463 MPENNEWDAIADKNS
-478 GYIKNWVDVCAWGQD
+478 GYIKNWANVYAWGQD
-493 SAGENRRNKALRGLR
+493 SDGKYRLNKAVRGLR
-508 ELRRWGNRSQGNS
+508 KLRGWWNRSQGTS
-521 SVVYGYRPVLEVKNA
+521 TRVYGYRPVLEVKNA
-536 ADLGRE
+536 DDLGPE
-542 TLKVVTLQLEEAN
+542 ALKVVTLQLEEAS
-555 VGDKNSIKI
+555 VGGKNSIKI
-564 IVRSGQTFT
+564 IVLNGQSFT

-599 LYAPGGSVP
+599 LYAPGDSVP
-608 ATVTELKAQWGVT
+608 ATVTELKAQWSVT

-635 LSAVGGSHYQAFTYA
+635 LSAAGGSHYQAFTYV

-664 KEHSGNDPHTLF
+664 NEHSGNDPHTLF
-676 VSESITRWGVSWHTL
+676 VSESITRWRVPWHAL
-691 NGEGLIFGKTYESN
+691 NGEGLIFGKAYESN

-710 MRAPTGGNGA
+710 MRAPTGGNGG

-734 TYIKGSFGR
+734 TYIKGGFGW
-743 GNWCQEQDR
+743 GNWCQDKR
-752 LLNTLRG
+752 DKSGLSYTLRG
-759 ADGNG
+759 DDGKG
-764 VRAFREGMGS
+764 VRAFDYAIGS
-774 HIFYNY
+774 HSFYNY

-789 KALGQDSLKAVTL
+789 KALGQDGLKAVTL

-808 VDGKTQIQIIVKNG
+808 VDGKMQIQIIVKG
-822 ETFTAPVLDGIGK
+822 GAAFTAPVLDGIGK
-835 PGDYTEGY
+835 PGDYAEGY

-867 MAQFAPAITTDTLP
+867 TAQFAPSITTDTLP
-881 GGKVDEAYRQT
+881 GGKVDEAYSQT
-892 LTANGTTPIIWSI
+892 LIANGTTPIIWSV

-936 VKAENRVG
+936 VKAENCAG

-960 SHAHSYSDWI
+960 SHEHSYGDWI
-970 ADGETGHYRI
+970 ADGETGHYRV

-997 HLYDDDADTIC
+997 HLYDDDADT
-1008 DVCGYERTVTPPTH
+1008 T
-1022 EHSYG
+1022 
-1027 DWIKD
+1027 
-1032 GTSHWHECTD
+1032 
-1042 DGCPEKPES
+1042 
-1051 VKDKA
+1051 
-1056 AHVYTDDADSTC
+1056 
-1068 DVCGY
+1068 
-1073 ERTVTP
+1073 
-1079 PVHEHTYS
+1079 
-1087 DWIADGETGHY
+1087 
-1098 RVCTD
+1098 
-1103 EYCTSAD
+1103 
-1110 KGWVTEAHI
+1110 
-1119 YDDDADTICNAC
+1119 CNAC
-1131 GYERTVT
+1131 GYDRT
-1138 PPVHEHTYSNWSKDD
+1138 
-1153 TNHWHECTDDGCPE
+1153 G
-1167 KPESVKNKAAH
+1167 
-1178 VYTDDTD
+1178 
-1185 TTCDVCGYKRTIT
+1185 
-1198 PPVHE
+1198 
-1203 HTYGDWSK
+1203 
-1211 DDTNHW
+1211 
-1217 RECTDDGC
+1217 
-1225 PERDESITDKAAHVY
+1225 
-1240 TDDADMTCDVCG
+1240 
-1252 YERTITPPSHEHNYS
+1252 TPPSHEHNYG
-1267 NWSRDDTSHWHECT
+1267 NWNRDDTSHWHECE

-1307 DTTATEFS
+1307 DTTAAEFS

-1630 TATEFSDGSDV
+1630 TAAEFSDGSDV

-1735 ETGHYRVCTDENCT
+1735 ETGHYRICTDENCT

>member
-542 TLKVVTLQLEEAN
+542 ALKVVTLQLEEAN

-710 MRAPTGGNGA
+710 MRAPTGGNGGG
-720 RGNNEWDRILDKNE
+720 GNNEWDRILDKNE

-774 HIFYNY
+774 HTFYNY
-780 RPVLEVMNA
+780 RPVLEVINA
-789 KALGQDSLKAVTL
+789 KALGKDSLKEVTL

-822 ETFTAPVLDGIGK
+822 EAFTAPVLNGIGK
-835 PGDYTEGY
+835 PEDYTEGY

-854 APGDSVPATVDTL
+854 APGNSVPATVDTL
-867 MAQFAPAITTDTLP
+867 TAQFAPAITTSTLP
-881 GGKVDEAYRQT
+881 GGKVDVAYRQT

-944 SDMKEL
+944 SDTKEL

-960 SHAHSYSDWI
+960 VHEHTYSDWI
-970 ADGETGHYRI
+970 ADGETGHYRV

-992 RAAEA
+992 RVAEA
-997 HLYDDDADTIC
+997 HRYDDDADTIC

-1079 PVHEHTYS
+1079 PVHEHSYG
-1087 DWIADGETGHY
+1087 DWTADGETGHY

-1103 EYCTSAD
+1103 ENCTSAD
-1110 KGWVTEAHI
+1110 KGRVTEAHL

-1138 PPVHEHTYSNWSKDD
+1138 PPVHEHN
-1153 TNHWHECTDDGCPE
+1153 
-1167 KPESVKNKAAH
+1167 
-1178 VYTDDTD
+1178 
-1185 TTCDVCGYKRTIT
+1185 
-1198 PPVHE
+1198 
-1203 HTYGDWSK
+1203 YGDWSK

-1252 YERTITPPSHEHNYS
+1252 YERTITPSSHEHNYG

-1619 IYTVYTDDADT
+1619 IYTVYTD
-1630 TATEFSDGSDV
+1630 
-1641 AAAYVCDVCGY
+1641 
-1652 ERIVTPPSH
+1652 
-1661 EHSYDNWSKDGTS
+1661 
-1674 HWHECTDA
+1674 
-1682 DCPDKDESIKD
+1682 
-1693 KAAHVYTVYTDN
+1693 N

-1718 GTPPVHEHSYS
+1718 GTPPVHEHTYS

-1785 TDDADMICHVCGYK
+1785 TDDADMSCHVCGYK

>member
-1 MKKQILSI
+1 
-9 LLLCC
+9 
-14 MVLTLLPTYA
+14 
-24 AATETENTEQFN
+24 
-36 LKPADEYYYFYIEE
+36 
-50 WGSYVR
+50 
-56 FNYAGTVDAYVLNSR
+56 
-71 SRGKT
+71 
-76 GAAEEASENTQ
+76 
-87 NTGTWFGHTYTHSLF
+87 
-102 IARNTYLKGTSWDAL
+102 
-117 NGQGL
+117 
-122 IFGKTYESNGVKYTM
+122 
-137 RAPTVGSNYRELE
+137 
-150 EGWKVTPANNE
+150 
-161 WDAMLN
+161 
-167 KGTNIRNADYYSSWG
+167 
-182 QDTTEYDNSYRAVRG
+182 
-197 GKTKENRGAQIWG
+197 
-210 MYESDETKAAGLYY
+210 
-224 RPVLEVMNAEELGK
+224 
-238 DGLKVVTLD
+238 
-247 MNWGN
+247 
-252 LLPSSVQRPKIIVRG
+252 
-267 GTATFKAPTA
+267 
-277 TGIKR
+277 
-282 PRGNTGSY
+282 
-290 FKWLG
+290 
-295 DDGALYEPG
+295 
-304 AEVPATVT
+304 
-312 ELKAQWNVPEQF
+312 
-324 SLEPGETYYFDLSK
+324 
-338 KGLYTANQIRTGKVY
+338 
-353 KNLPD
+353 
-358 KTLHYVPFT
+358 
-367 YAGTVDAYVLNGNA
+367 
-381 EDVAT
+381 
-386 AAAEASATTDPNA
+386 
-399 QYGYTFKHSLFIADY
+399 
-414 ILKNKVSWKELNK
+414 
-427 KGWIFGKNYKSGNIS
+427 
-442 YTMRAP
+442 
-448 TVGSNYRALEEGRKV
+448 
-463 TPANNEWDAIADKSG
+463 
-478 GYIKNWVDVCAWGQD
+478 
-493 SAGENRRNKALRGLR
+493 
-508 ELRRWGNRSQGNS
+508 
-521 SVVYGYRPVLEVKNA
+521 
-536 ADLGRE
+536 
-542 TLKVVTLQLEEAN
+542 
-555 VGDKNSIKI
+555 
-564 IVRSGQTFT
+564 
-573 APSCEGLTVAE
+573 
-584 GYDRASFRWKDSDGN
+584 
-599 LYAPGGSVP
+599 
-608 ATVTELKAQWGVT
+608 
-621 EQFSLEPGGTYYFD
+621 
-635 LSAVGGSHYQAFTYA
+635 
-650 GTVGAYRTVKDSEN
+650 
-664 KEHSGNDPHTLF
+664 
-676 VSESITRWGVSWHTL
+676 
-691 NGEGLIFGKTYESN
+691 
-705 GVGYA
+705 
-710 MRAPTGGNGA
+710 
-720 RGNNEWDRILDKNE
+720 
-734 TYIKGSFGR
+734 
-743 GNWCQEQDR
+743 
-752 LLNTLRG
+752 
-759 ADGNG
+759 
-764 VRAFREGMGS
+764 
-774 HIFYNY
+774 
-780 RPVLEVMNA
+780 
-789 KALGQDSLKAVTL
+789 
-802 QLNGGT
+802 
-808 VDGKTQIQIIVKNG
+808 
-822 ETFTAPVLDGIGK
+822 
-835 PGDYTEGY
+835 
-843 FQWLGNDGQLY
+843 
-854 APGDSVPATVDTL
+854 

-1293 DKAAHIYTVYTDDA
+1293 DKAAHIYTVYTVYTDDA
-1307 DTTATEFS
+1307 DTTAAEFS

-1346 WSKDGTSHWHECTDD
+1346 WSKDGTSHWHECTND

-1619 IYTVYTDDADT
+1619 IYTVYTVYTDDADT
-1630 TATEFSDGSDV
+1630 TAAEFSDGSDV

-1718 GTPPVHEHSYS
+1718 GTPPVHEHTYS

>member
-478 GYIKNWVDVCAWGQD
+478 GYIKNWVDMCAWGQD

-542 TLKVVTLQLEEAN
+542 ALKVVTLQLEEAN

-944 SDMKEL
+944 SDTKEL

-960 SHAHSYSDWI
+960 VHEHTYSDWI
-970 ADGETGHYRI
+970 ADGETGHYRV

-1008 DVCGYERTVTPPTH
+1008 DVCGYERTVTPPVHEHTYSNWTADGETGHYRICTDEYCTSADKGRVAEAHLYDDDADMICNACGYDRTVTPPSHEHNYGNWSRDDTSHWHECTDADCPERNESIKDKAAHIYTVYTDDADTTAAEFSDGSDVVAAHVCVVCGYERIVTPPSH
-1022 EHSYG
+1022 EHSYD
-1027 DWIKD
+1027 DWSKD

-1079 PVHEHTYS
+1079 PVHEHTY
-1087 DWIADGETGHY
+1087 
-1098 RVCTD
+1098 
-1103 EYCTSAD
+1103 
-1110 KGWVTEAHI
+1110 
-1119 YDDDADTICNAC
+1119 N
-1131 GYERTVT
+1131 
-1138 PPVHEHTYSNWSKDD
+1138 
-1153 TNHWHECTDDGCPE
+1153 
-1167 KPESVKNKAAH
+1167 
-1178 VYTDDTD
+1178 
-1185 TTCDVCGYKRTIT
+1185 
-1198 PPVHE
+1198 
-1203 HTYGDWSK
+1203 
-1211 DDTNHW
+1211 
-1217 RECTDDGC
+1217 
-1225 PERDESITDKAAHVY
+1225 
-1240 TDDADMTCDVCG
+1240 
-1252 YERTITPPSHEHNYS
+1252 
-1267 NWSRDDTSHWHECT
+1267 
-1281 DADCPDRNESIK
+1281 
-1293 DKAAHIYTVYTDDA
+1293 
-1307 DTTATEFS
+1307 
-1315 DGSDV
+1315 
-1320 AAAYVC
+1320 
-1326 DVCGYERIVTPPS
+1326 
-1339 HEHSYDN
+1339 
-1346 WSKDGTSHWHECTDD
+1346 
-1361 GCPEKPESVKDK
+1361 
-1373 AAHTYTDDADTTCDV
+1373 
-1388 CGYERTVTPPV
+1388 
-1399 HEHTYSDW
+1399 DW

-1434 THLYDDDADMIC
+1434 AHLYDDDADMIC

-1507 TCNVCGYEHTGTPTV
+1507 TCNVCGYEHTGTPPV
-1522 HEHTYSDWTA
+1522 HEHTYSDWIA
-1532 DGETGHYRICTD
+1532 DGETGHYRVCTG
-1544 EYCTSA
+1544 ENCTSV
-1550 DKGRVAEVHLY
+1550 DKGRVAEAHLY

-1576 TVTPPSHEHNYSN
+1576 TVTPPSHEHNYGN

-1606 PDRNES
+1606 PERNES

-1630 TATEFSDGSDV
+1630 TAAEFSDGSDV

-1718 GTPPVHEHSYS
+1718 GTPPVHEHTYS

-1785 TDDADMICHVCGYK
+1785 TDDADMSCHVCGYK

>member
-478 GYIKNWVDVCAWGQD
+478 GYIKNWVNVCAWGQD

-542 TLKVVTLQLEEAN
+542 ALKVVTLQLEEAN

-960 SHAHSYSDWI
+960 SHEHTYSNWT

-992 RAAEA
+992 RVAEA

-1008 DVCGYERTVTPPTH
+1008 DVCGYERTVTPPVHEHTYSNWTADGETGHYRICTDEYCTSADKGRVAEAHLYDDDADMICNACGYDRTVTPPSHEHNYGNWNRDDTSHWHECEDADCPDRNESIKDKAAHIYTVYTDDADTTAAEFSDGSDVVAAHVCVVCGYERIVTPPSH
-1022 EHSYG
+1022 EHSYD
-1027 DWIKD
+1027 DWSKD

-1068 DVCGY
+1068 DV
-1073 ERTVTP
+1073 
-1079 PVHEHTYS
+1079 
-1087 DWIADGETGHY
+1087 
-1098 RVCTD
+1098 
-1103 EYCTSAD
+1103 
-1110 KGWVTEAHI
+1110 
-1119 YDDDADTICNAC
+1119 
-1131 GYERTVT
+1131 
-1138 PPVHEHTYSNWSKDD
+1138 
-1153 TNHWHECTDDGCPE
+1153 
-1167 KPESVKNKAAH
+1167 
-1178 VYTDDTD
+1178 
-1185 TTCDVCGYKRTIT
+1185 
-1198 PPVHE
+1198 
-1203 HTYGDWSK
+1203 
-1211 DDTNHW
+1211 
-1217 RECTDDGC
+1217 
-1225 PERDESITDKAAHVY
+1225 
-1240 TDDADMTCDVCG
+1240 
-1252 YERTITPPSHEHNYS
+1252 
-1267 NWSRDDTSHWHECT
+1267 
-1281 DADCPDRNESIK
+1281 
-1293 DKAAHIYTVYTDDA
+1293 
-1307 DTTATEFS
+1307 F
-1315 DGSDV
+1315 
-1320 AAAYVC
+1320 
-1326 DVCGYERIVTPPS
+1326 
-1339 HEHSYDN
+1339 
-1346 WSKDGTSHWHECTDD
+1346 
-1361 GCPEKPESVKDK
+1361 
-1373 AAHTYTDDADTTCDV
+1373 
-1388 CGYERTVTPPV
+1388 GYERTVTPPV

-1434 THLYDDDADMIC
+1434 AHLYDDDADMIC

-1507 TCNVCGYEHTGTPTV
+1507 TCNVCGYEHTVTPPV
-1522 HEHTYSDWTA
+1522 HEHTYSDWIA
-1532 DGETGHYRICTD
+1532 DGETGHYRVCTG
-1544 EYCTSA
+1544 ENCTSV
-1550 DKGRVAEVHLY
+1550 DKGRVAEAHLY

-1576 TVTPPSHEHNYSN
+1576 TVTPPSHEHNYGN

-1630 TATEFSDGSDV
+1630 TAAEFSDGSDV

-1693 KAAHVYTVYTDN
+1693 KAAHVYSVYTDN

-1718 GTPPVHEHSYS
+1718 GTPPVHEHTYS

-1785 TDDADMICHVCGYK
+1785 TDDADMSCHVCGYK

>member
-542 TLKVVTLQLEEAN
+542 ALKVVTLQLEEAN

-710 MRAPTGGNGA
+710 MRAPTGGNGGG
-720 RGNNEWDRILDKNE
+720 GNNEWDRILDKNE

-774 HIFYNY
+774 HTFYNY
-780 RPVLEVMNA
+780 RPVLEVINA
-789 KALGQDSLKAVTL
+789 KALGKDSLKEVTL

-822 ETFTAPVLDGIGK
+822 EAFTAPVLNGIGK
-835 PGDYTEGY
+835 PEDYTEGY

-854 APGDSVPATVDTL
+854 APGNSVPATVDTL
-867 MAQFAPAITTDTLP
+867 TAQFAPAITTSTLP
-881 GGKVDEAYRQT
+881 GGKVDVAYRQT

-944 SDMKEL
+944 SDTKEL

-960 SHAHSYSDWI
+960 VHEHTYSDWI
-970 ADGETGHYRI
+970 ADGETGHYRV

-992 RAAEA
+992 RVAEA
-997 HLYDDDADTIC
+997 HRYDDDADTIC

-1079 PVHEHTYS
+1079 PVHEHSYG
-1087 DWIADGETGHY
+1087 DWTADGETGHY

-1103 EYCTSAD
+1103 ENCTSAD
-1110 KGWVTEAHI
+1110 KGRVTEAHL

-1138 PPVHEHTYSNWSKDD
+1138 PPVHEHN
-1153 TNHWHECTDDGCPE
+1153 
-1167 KPESVKNKAAH
+1167 
-1178 VYTDDTD
+1178 
-1185 TTCDVCGYKRTIT
+1185 
-1198 PPVHE
+1198 
-1203 HTYGDWSK
+1203 YGDWSK

-1252 YERTITPPSHEHNYS
+1252 YERTITPPSHEHNYG

-1619 IYTVYTDDADT
+1619 IYTVYTD
-1630 TATEFSDGSDV
+1630 
-1641 AAAYVCDVCGY
+1641 
-1652 ERIVTPPSH
+1652 
-1661 EHSYDNWSKDGTS
+1661 
-1674 HWHECTDA
+1674 
-1682 DCPDKDESIKD
+1682 
-1693 KAAHVYTVYTDN
+1693 N

-1718 GTPPVHEHSYS
+1718 GTPPVHEHTYS

-1785 TDDADMICHVCGYK
+1785 TDDADMSCHVCGYK

>member
-1 MKKQILSI
+1 MKKRILSI
-9 LLLCC
+9 LLCC
-14 MVLTLLPTYA
+14 MMLMLLPTYA
-24 AATETENTEQFN
+24 AATETEDKEQFN
-36 LKPADEYYYFYIEE
+36 LEPGKGYYYFYIEE
-50 WGSYVR
+50 WKSYVR

-102 IARNTYLKGTSWDAL
+102 IARGTYLGGTSWDAL
-117 NGQGL
+117 NEQGL

-161 WDAMLN
+161 WDAILN
-167 KGTNIRNADYYSSWG
+167 KGVAIQYASNYSSWG
-182 QDTTEYDNSYRAVRG
+182 QDTTEHDSGYRAARG
-197 GKTKENRGAQIWG
+197 GRTKTKENHGAQIWG
-210 MYESDETKAAGLYY
+210 MYESGETEAAELRY

-247 MNWGN
+247 MNGGN
-252 LLPSSVQRPKIIVRG
+252 LLPSSVQYPKIIVRG
-267 GTATFKAPTA
+267 GTATFTAPTA

-282 PRGNTGSY
+282 PWMNTGSY

-295 DDGALYEPG
+295 DDGELYEPG

-312 ELKAQWNVPEQF
+312 ELTAQWNVPEQF

-338 KGLYTANQIRTGKVY
+338 KGLYTASEIRRGKVY
-353 KNLPD
+353 KDLPD

-367 YAGTVDAYVLNGNA
+367 YAGTVDAYVLNSNA
-381 EDVAT
+381 ANVAV
-386 AAAEASATTDPNA
+386 AAAEASATTDSNA

-414 ILKNKVSWKELNK
+414 ILKNNVSWKELNK
-427 KGWIFGKNYKSGNIS
+427 RGWIFGKNYKSGNIS
-442 YTMRAP
+442 YTLRAP
-448 TVGSNYRALEEGRKV
+448 TVGSGRSAENVV
-463 TPANNEWDAIADKSG
+463 TPANNEWDAIADKDS
-478 GYIKNWVDVCAWGQD
+478 GYIENWVDVFAWGQD
-493 SAGENRRNKALRGLR
+493 SAGKKRLDKAVRGLR
-508 ELRRWGNRSQGNS
+508 KLRGWWNRSQGTRTR
-521 SVVYGYRPVLEVKNA
+521 VYGYRPVLEVKNA
-536 ADLGRE
+536 ADLGLE
-542 TLKVVTLQLEEAN
+542 ALKVVTLQLEEAN
-555 VGDKNSIKI
+555 VGGKNSIKI

-599 LYAPGGSVP
+599 LYAPGDSVP
-608 ATVTELKAQWGVT
+608 ATVTELKAQWSVT

-635 LSAVGGSHYQAFTYA
+635 LSAAGGSHYQAFTYV

-664 KEHSGNDPHTLF
+664 NEHSGNDPHTLF
-676 VSESITRWGVSWHTL
+676 VSESITKGRVSWHTL
-691 NGEGLIFGKTYESN
+691 NGEGLIFGKAYASS
-705 GVGYA
+705 GVEYA
-710 MRAPTGGNGA
+710 MRAPAGGNGGG
-720 RGNNEWDRILDKNE
+720 GNNEWDRILDKDE
-734 TYIKGSFGR
+734 SYIKGSFGW
-743 GNWCQEQDR
+743 GNWCQDR
-752 LLNTLRG
+752 LDVFGHSYTLRG
-759 ADGNG
+759 YDGKG
-764 VRAFREGMGS
+764 ARTFDDGMGS
-774 HIFYNY
+774 HSFYNY

-822 ETFTAPVLDGIGK
+822 EAFTAPVLDGIGK
-835 PGDYTEGY
+835 PEDYTEGY

-854 APGDSVPATVDTL
+854 APGNSVPATVDTL
-867 MAQFAPAITTDTLP
+867 TAQFAPAITTSTLP
-881 GGKVDEAYRQT
+881 GGKVDVAYRQT

-944 SDMKEL
+944 SDTKEL

-960 SHAHSYSDWI
+960 VHEHTYSGWI
-970 ADGETGHYRI
+970 ADGETGHYRV

-992 RAAEA
+992 RVAEA
-997 HLYDDDADTIC
+997 HLYDDDADTTC

-1098 RVCTD
+1098 R
-1103 EYCTSAD
+1103 
-1110 KGWVTEAHI
+1110 I
-1119 YDDDADTICNAC
+1119 
-1131 GYERTVT
+1131 
-1138 PPVHEHTYSNWSKDD
+1138 
-1153 TNHWHECTDDGCPE
+1153 
-1167 KPESVKNKAAH
+1167 
-1178 VYTDDTD
+1178 
-1185 TTCDVCGYKRTIT
+1185 
-1198 PPVHE
+1198 
-1203 HTYGDWSK
+1203 
-1211 DDTNHW
+1211 
-1217 RECTDDGC
+1217 
-1225 PERDESITDKAAHVY
+1225 
-1240 TDDADMTCDVCG
+1240 
-1252 YERTITPPSHEHNYS
+1252 
-1267 NWSRDDTSHWHECT
+1267 
-1281 DADCPDRNESIK
+1281 
-1293 DKAAHIYTVYTDDA
+1293 
-1307 DTTATEFS
+1307 
-1315 DGSDV
+1315 
-1320 AAAYVC
+1320 
-1326 DVCGYERIVTPPS
+1326 
-1339 HEHSYDN
+1339 
-1346 WSKDGTSHWHECTDD
+1346 
-1361 GCPEKPESVKDK
+1361 
-1373 AAHTYTDDADTTCDV
+1373 
-1388 CGYERTVTPPV
+1388 
-1399 HEHTYSDW
+1399 
-1407 TADGETG
+1407 
-1414 HYRVCT
+1414 CT
-1420 DEYCTSADKGRVTE
+1420 DEYCTSADKGRVAE
-1434 THLYDDDADMIC
+1434 AHLYDDDADMIC

-1576 TVTPPSHEHNYSN
+1576 TVTPPSHEHNYGN

-1619 IYTVYTDDADT
+1619 IYTVYTVYTDDADT
-1630 TATEFSDGSDV
+1630 TAAEFSDGSDV

-1718 GTPPVHEHSYS
+1718 GTPPVHEHTYS